1 MAGIVI
7 GAIVGSVVSE
17 AAGAVVADAV
27 LGMVIDSGI
36 TAAAADVLGASLA
49 TASFIGGATGL
60 VAGGVANLAVHSL
73 LGTNSP
79 SSAQSAL
86 SSAQA
91 QGILINSQSNVD
103 PIPVIYGRRRVGGT
117 RVFIEVSGQ
126 IGGYGNEYLHLVL
139 VLAEGPVTSI
149 DNVYL
154 DEVLSTD
161 AKFAGLL
168 TITKHLGTLGEGAD
182 AALTADVP
190 KWTSDCKLSNCAYLY
205 VKLKY
210 DRNAFSGLPTIT
222 ADVRGRTLYDPRI
235 ASGEVPVEQTRYSNN
250 PALVL
255 RDYLSNSLYGRG
267 IASSA
272 IDDASIAA
280 AANACDVRITAPSFS
295 DIFTVSTATNTSRLA
310 LTFAQ
315 PIPIDTGDGVKV
327 SSTATL
333 PSPLLAGTTYYAIKA
348 TDTSYQLATSVV
360 NAFTGTAIDL
370 TNMTSTGS
378 GQHTLAQVNYAA
390 YACDGTIDTNQTA
403 YDNVRALLTACR
415 GMLVF
420 SGGKYRLV
428 LDVATTATI
437 ASSFGFTESNI
448 TGSWVISQA
457 GKRAKYNRVTAGFY
471 NPAKKWQP
479 DLAMLESTALRATD
493 NGLILEAKIDLPFTA
508 NTYRAQNIGQL
519 TLNQSRYGLVVKF
532 SAFQEGLRCEVGDVV
547 PITHSTPGWNAK
559 LFRIMQIEIKDNDE
573 VYVVARE
580 YSASVYTQA
589 VLSPAAVI
597 AQSNL
602 PDPFSVPAVAGLT
615 LTSGTSELL
624 RLADGSVISRIRVG
638 WTAPTE
644 VYSQKG
650 QVEVQTQAT
659 TDLGWSPVDIVA
671 AELGTAWISPVQDSA
686 SYNVRIRA
694 INSIG
699 VRGAWSQG
707 AVQVVGKTAPPSD
720 VPWLRL
726 DGKRLTWGPVTDID
740 LAGYRVRWQP
750 GGSRSWSDALELH
763 TGLLAVSP
771 WDLVTIPYGAGQILI
786 KAVDTTGNESLNVT
800 AIACNLGDAPVENVF
815 ANYPLNSTPVLA
827 IDTSRM
833 WGNDAAQLWTN
844 STAVFL
850 LPQYQAIFWMGS
862 VTFTDSG
869 NLTIA
874 ASVSGYAWKLTWK
887 KNSDVAYV
895 PFPGRA
901 WADAGT
907 TYQFR
912 IDVDQSNQQGQIGTV
927 VAQIDVPD
935 KTIRLPDVVIAS
947 GGSRLSIGTGWRN
960 VVIVSLTLH
969 SDGGSAI
976 TARVV
981 DKSTSGPLIQCFN
994 ASGAATAGTVDA
1006 YVQGY

>member
-17 AAGAVVADAV
+17 AVGAVVADAV
-27 LGMVIDSGI
+27 LGMVIESGI

-60 VAGGVANLAVHSL
+60 VAGGVANLAVQSL
-73 LGTNSP
+73 IGSNSP

-117 RVFIEVSGQ
+117 RVFIEVSGSS
-126 IGGYGNEYLHLVL
+126 NEYLHLVL
-139 VLAEGPVTSI
+139 VLSEGPVTAI

-154 DEVLSTD
+154 DDVLSTD
-161 AKFAGLL
+161 AKFTGLL
-168 TITKHLGTLGEGAD
+168 TVTKHLGTPGEAAD

-190 KWTSDCKLSNCAYLY
+190 KWTSACKLSNCAYLY

-222 ADVRGRTLYDPRI
+222 ADVRGRTLFDPRD
-235 ASGEVPVEQTRYSNN
+235 GQTRYSNN

-255 RDYLSNSLYGRG
+255 RDYLSNTIYGRG

-272 IDDASIAA
+272 IDDTSIAA

-295 DIFTVSTATNTSRLA
+295 DIFTVSTTTEA

-327 SSTATL
+327 SSTATV
-333 PSPLLAGTTYYAIKA
+333 PSPLVAGTTYYAIKV
-348 TDTSYQLATSVV
+348 TDTSYQLATTLA
-360 NAFTGTAIDL
+360 NAYAGVAIDL
-370 TNMTSTGS
+370 TSAGS

-428 LDVATTATI
+428 LDVATTA
-437 ASSFGFTESNI
+437 SSFGFTESNI

-479 DLAMLESTALRATD
+479 DLAMVESTALRATD

-508 NTYRAQNIGQL
+508 NSYRAQNIGQL

-547 PITHSTPGWNAK
+547 PITHSTPGWSAK

-602 PDPFSVPAVAGLT
+602 PDPFSVPAVSGLT
-615 LTSGTSELL
+615 LASGTSELL

-644 VYSQKG
+644 VYAQKG
-650 QVEVQTQAT
+650 QVEVQSKAT

-671 AELGTAWISPVQDSA
+671 AELGVAWVSPVQDSA

-707 AVQVVGKTAPPSD
+707 TVQVVGKTAPPSD

-726 DGKRLTWGPVTDID
+726 DGERLTWGPVSDID

-815 ANYPLNSTPVLA
+815 ASYTLNTTPVVA
-827 IDTSRM
+827 PDSSRM
-833 WGNDAAQLWTN
+833 WSNDTAQLWTN
-844 STAVFL
+844 TTAVFL
-850 LPQYQAIFWMGS
+850 VPQYQAIFWTGS
-862 VTFTDSG
+862 VTFTESG
-869 NLTIA
+869 SLTIA
-874 ASVSGYAWKLTWK
+874 ATVSGYAWKITWK
-887 KNSDVAYV
+887 KSSDVAYV

-912 IDVDQSNQQGQIGTV
+912 IDVDQSNLQGLIGSV

-935 KTIRLPDVVIAS
+935 KTIRLPDVQIATS
-947 GGSRLSIGTGWRN
+947 GSRLSIGTGWRN

-969 SDGGSAI
+969 SDGGSAT

>member
-17 AAGAVVADAV
+17 AVGAVVADAV
-27 LGMVIDSGI
+27 LGMVIESGI

-60 VAGGVANLAVHSL
+60 VAGGVANLAVQSL
-73 LGTNSP
+73 IGSNSP

-117 RVFIEVSGQ
+117 RVFIEVSGSS
-126 IGGYGNEYLHLVL
+126 NEYLHLVL
-139 VLAEGPVTSI
+139 VLSEGPVTAI

-154 DEVLSTD
+154 DDVLSTD
-161 AKFAGLL
+161 AKFTGLL
-168 TITKHLGTLGEGAD
+168 TVTKHLGTPGEAAD

-190 KWTSDCKLSNCAYLY
+190 KWTSACKLSNCAYLY

-222 ADVRGRTLYDPRI
+222 ADVRGRTLYDPRD
-235 ASGEVPVEQTRYSNN
+235 GQTRYSNN
-250 PALVL
+250 PALVI
-255 RDYLSNSLYGRG
+255 RDYLSNAIYGRG

-272 IDDASIAA
+272 IDDTSIAA
-280 AANACDVRITAPSFS
+280 AANACDIRITAPSFS
-295 DIFTVSTATNTSRLA
+295 DIFTVSTTTEA

-327 SSTATL
+327 SSTATV
-333 PSPLLAGTTYYAIKA
+333 PSPLVAGTTYYAIKA
-348 TDTSYQLATSVV
+348 TDTSYQLATTLA
-360 NAFTGTAIDL
+360 NAYAGVAIDL
-370 TNMTSTGS
+370 TSAGS

-428 LDVATTATI
+428 LDVATTA
-437 ASSFGFTESNI
+437 SSFGFTESNI

-479 DLAMLESTALRATD
+479 DLAMVESTALRATD

-508 NTYRAQNIGQL
+508 NSYRAQNIGQL

-547 PITHSTPGWNAK
+547 PITHSTPGWSAK

-602 PDPFSVPAVAGLT
+602 PDPFSVPAVSGLT
-615 LTSGTSELL
+615 LASGTTELL
-624 RLADGSVISRIRVG
+624 RLSDGSVISRIRVG

-644 VYSQKG
+644 VYAQKG

-671 AELGTAWISPVQDSA
+671 AELGVAWVSPVQDGA

-707 AVQVVGKTAPPSD
+707 TVQVVGKTAPPSD

-726 DGKRLTWGPVTDID
+726 DGERLTWGPVSDID

-815 ANYPLNSTPVLA
+815 ASYTLNTTPVVA
-827 IDTSRM
+827 PDSSRM
-833 WGNDAAQLWTN
+833 WSNDTAQLWTN
-844 STAVFL
+844 TTAVFL
-850 LPQYQAIFWMGS
+850 VPQYQAISWTGS
-862 VTFTDSG
+862 VTFSESG
-869 NLTIA
+869 SLTIA
-874 ASVSGYAWKLTWK
+874 ATVSGYAWKITWK
-887 KNSDVAYV
+887 KSSDVAYV

-901 WADAGT
+901 WADVGT

-912 IDVDQSNQQGQIGTV
+912 IDVDQSNLQGLIGSV

-935 KTIRLPDVVIAS
+935 KTIRLPDVVITS

-969 SDGGSAI
+969 SDGGTAT

-1006 YVQGY
+1006 FVQGY

>member
-17 AAGAVVADAV
+17 AVGAVVADAV
-27 LGMVIDSGI
+27 LGMVIESGI

-60 VAGGVANLAVHSL
+60 VAGGVANLAVQSL
-73 LGTNSP
+73 IGSNSP

-117 RVFIEVSGQ
+117 RVFIEVSGSS
-126 IGGYGNEYLHLVL
+126 NEYLHLVL
-139 VLAEGPVTSI
+139 VLSEGPVTAI

-154 DEVLSTD
+154 DDVLSSD
-161 AKFAGLL
+161 AKFNGLV
-168 TITKHLGTLGEGAD
+168 TVTKHLGTPGEAAD

-190 KWTSDCKLSNCAYLY
+190 KWTSACKLSNCAYLY

-222 ADVRGRTLYDPRI
+222 ADVRGRTLFDPRD
-235 ASGEVPVEQTRYSNN
+235 GQTRYSNN

-255 RDYLSNSLYGRG
+255 RDYLSNTIYGRG

-272 IDDASIAA
+272 IDDTSIAA

-295 DIFTVSTATNTSRLA
+295 DIFTVSTTTNTSNLV
-310 LTFAQ
+310 LTFSQ

-333 PSPLLAGTTYYAIKA
+333 PSPLVAGMTYYAIKV
-348 TDTSYQLATSVV
+348 TDTSYQLAATLA
-360 NAFTGTAIDL
+360 NAYAGTAINL
-370 TNMTSTGS
+370 TSAGT

-428 LDVATTATI
+428 LDVATTA
-437 ASSFGFTESNI
+437 SSFGFTENNI

-479 DLAMLESTALRATD
+479 DLAMVESTALRATD

-508 NTYRAQNIGQL
+508 NSYRAQNIGQL

-547 PITHSTPGWNAK
+547 PITHSTPGWSAK
-559 LFRIMQIEIKDNDE
+559 LFRIIQIEIKDNDE

-602 PDPFSVPAVAGLT
+602 PDPFSVPAVSGLT
-615 LTSGTSELL
+615 LVSSTSELL
-624 RLADGSVISRIRVG
+624 RLSDGSVISRIRVG
-638 WTAPTE
+638 WTAPIE
-644 VYSQKG
+644 VYAQKG
-650 QVEVQTQAT
+650 QVEIQTQAT

-671 AELGTAWISPVQDSA
+671 AELGVAWVSPVQDGA

-707 AVQVVGKTAPPSD
+707 TVQVVGKTAPPSD

-726 DGKRLTWGPVTDID
+726 DGERLTWGPVSDID

-815 ANYPLNSTPVLA
+815 ASYTLNTTPVVA
-827 IDTSRM
+827 PDSSRM
-833 WGNDAAQLWTN
+833 WSNDTAQLWTN
-844 STAVFL
+844 TTAVFL
-850 LPQYQAIFWMGS
+850 VPQYQAIFWTGS
-862 VTFTDSG
+862 VTFTESG
-869 NLTIA
+869 SLTIA
-874 ASVSGYAWKLTWK
+874 ATVSGYAWKITWK
-887 KNSDVAYV
+887 KSSDVAYV

-912 IDVDQSNQQGQIGTV
+912 IDVDQSNLQGLIGSM

-935 KTIRLPDVVIAS
+935 KTIRLPDVVIATS
-947 GGSRLSIGTGWRN
+947 GTRLAIGTGWRN

-969 SDGGSAI
+969 SDGGAAT

-994 ASGAATAGTVDA
+994 AGGAATAGTVDA

>member
-17 AAGAVVADAV
+17 AVGAVVADAV
-27 LGMVIDSGI
+27 LGMVIESGI

-60 VAGGVANLAVHSL
+60 VAGGVANLAVQSL
-73 LGTNSP
+73 IGSNSP

-117 RVFIEVSGQ
+117 RVFIEVSGSS
-126 IGGYGNEYLHLVL
+126 NEYLHLVL
-139 VLAEGPVTSI
+139 VLSEGPVTAI

-154 DEVLSTD
+154 DDVLSTD
-161 AKFAGLL
+161 AKFTGLL
-168 TITKHLGTLGEGAD
+168 TVTKHLGTPGEAAD
-182 AALTADVP
+182 AALTAEVP
-190 KWTSDCKLSNCAYLY
+190 KWTSVCKLSNCAYLY

-222 ADVRGRTLYDPRI
+222 ADVRGRTLYDPRD
-235 ASGEVPVEQTRYSNN
+235 GQTRYSNN

-255 RDYLSNSLYGRG
+255 RDYLSNTIYGRG

-272 IDDASIAA
+272 IDDTSIAA

-295 DIFTVSTATNTSRLA
+295 DIFTVSTTTEA
-310 LTFAQ
+310 LTFSQ

-327 SSTATL
+327 SSTATV
-333 PSPLLAGTTYYAIKA
+333 PSPLVAGTTYYAIKA
-348 TDTSYQLATSVV
+348 TDTSYQLAATLANSYAGV
-360 NAFTGTAIDL
+360 AIDL
-370 TNMTSTGS
+370 TSAGS

-428 LDVATTATI
+428 LDVATTA
-437 ASSFGFTESNI
+437 SSFGFTESNI

-479 DLAMLESTALRATD
+479 DLAMVESTALRATD

-508 NTYRAQNIGQL
+508 NSYRAQNIGQL

-547 PITHSTPGWNAK
+547 PITHSTPGWSAK
-559 LFRIMQIEIKDNDE
+559 LFRIMLIEIKDNDE

-602 PDPFSVPAVAGLT
+602 PDPFSVPAVSGLT
-615 LTSGTSELL
+615 LASGTSELL

-644 VYSQKG
+644 VYAQKG
-650 QVEVQTQAT
+650 QVEIQSKAT

-671 AELGTAWISPVQDSA
+671 AELGVAWVSPVQDGA

-707 AVQVVGKTAPPSD
+707 TVQVVGKTAPPSD

-726 DGKRLTWGPVTDID
+726 DGERLTWGPVTDID

-750 GGSRSWSDALELH
+750 G
-763 TGLLAVSP
+763 AVVP
-771 WDLVTIPYGAGQILI
+771 GQMRW
-786 KAVDTTGNESLNVT
+786 
-800 AIACNLGDAPVENVF
+800 
-815 ANYPLNSTPVLA
+815 NYTPVFCQYRLG
-827 IDTSRM
+827 IWSP
-833 WGNDAAQLWTN
+833 
-844 STAVFL
+844 FL
-850 LPQYQAIFWMGS
+850 
-862 VTFTDSG
+862 
-869 NLTIA
+869 
-874 ASVSGYAWKLTWK
+874 
-887 KNSDVAYV
+887 
-895 PFPGRA
+895 
-901 WADAGT
+901 
-907 TYQFR
+907 
-912 IDVDQSNQQGQIGTV
+912 
-927 VAQIDVPD
+927 
-935 KTIRLPDVVIAS
+935 
-947 GGSRLSIGTGWRN
+947 TGPVR
-960 VVIVSLTLH
+960 
-969 SDGGSAI
+969 
-976 TARVV
+976 
-981 DKSTSGPLIQCFN
+981 F
-994 ASGAATAGTVDA
+994 
-1006 YVQGY
+1006 

>member
-17 AAGAVVADAV
+17 AVGAVVADAV
-27 LGMVIDSGI
+27 LGMVIESGI

-60 VAGGVANLAVHSL
+60 VAGGVANLAVQSL
-73 LGTNSP
+73 IGSNSP

-117 RVFIEVSGQ
+117 RVFIEVSGSS
-126 IGGYGNEYLHLVL
+126 NEYLHLVL
-139 VLAEGPVTSI
+139 VLSEGPVTAI

-154 DEVLSTD
+154 DDVLSSD
-161 AKFAGLL
+161 AKFNGLV
-168 TITKHLGTLGEGAD
+168 TVAKHLGTPGEAAD

-190 KWTSDCKLSNCAYLY
+190 KWTSACKLSNCAYLY

-222 ADVRGRTLYDPRI
+222 ADVRGRTLFDPRD
-235 ASGEVPVEQTRYSNN
+235 GQTRYSNN

-255 RDYLSNSLYGRG
+255 RDYLSNTIYGRG

-272 IDDASIAA
+272 IDDTSIAA

-295 DIFTVSTATNTSRLA
+295 DIFTVSTTTEA
-310 LTFAQ
+310 LTFSQ

-327 SSTATL
+327 SSTTTV
-333 PSPLLAGTTYYAIKA
+333 PSPLVAGTTYYAIKV
-348 TDTSYQLATSVV
+348 TDTSYQLATTVA
-360 NAFTGTAIDL
+360 NAFAGTAIDL
-370 TNMTSTGS
+370 TSAGS

-428 LDVATTATI
+428 LDVATTA
-437 ASSFGFTESNI
+437 SSFGFTESNI

-479 DLAMLESTALRATD
+479 DLAMVESTALRATD

-508 NTYRAQNIGQL
+508 NSYRAQNIGHL

-547 PITHSTPGWNAK
+547 PITHSTPGWSAK

-602 PDPFSVPAVAGLT
+602 PDPFSVPAVSGLT

-644 VYSQKG
+644 VYAQKG
-650 QVEVQTQAT
+650 QVEVQSKAT

-671 AELGTAWISPVQDSA
+671 AELGVAWVSPVQDSA

-707 AVQVVGKTAPPSD
+707 TVQVVGKTAPPSD

-726 DGKRLTWGPVTDID
+726 DGERLTWGPVTDID

-763 TGLLAVSP
+763 TGLLSVSP

-815 ANYPLNSTPVLA
+815 ASYTLNTTPVVA
-827 IDTSRM
+827 PDSSRM
-833 WGNDAAQLWTN
+833 WSNDTAQLWTN
-844 STAVFL
+844 TTAVFL
-850 LPQYQAIFWMGS
+850 VPQYQAISWTGS
-862 VTFTDSG
+862 VTFTESG
-869 NLTIA
+869 SLTIA
-874 ASVSGYAWKLTWK
+874 ATISGYAWKITWK
-887 KNSDVAYV
+887 KTTDVAYV

-912 IDVDQSNQQGQIGTV
+912 IDVDQSNLQGLIGSV

-947 GGSRLSIGTGWRN
+947 GGTRLAIGTGWRN

-969 SDGGSAI
+969 SDGGSAT

>member
-17 AAGAVVADAV
+17 AVGAVVADAV
-27 LGMVIDSGI
+27 LGMVIESGI

-60 VAGGVANLAVHSL
+60 VAGGVANLAVQSFI
-73 LGTNSP
+73 GSNSP

-117 RVFIEVSGQ
+117 RVFIEVSGSS
-126 IGGYGNEYLHLVL
+126 NEYLHLVL
-139 VLAEGPVTSI
+139 VLSEGPVTAI

-154 DEVLSTD
+154 DDVLSTD
-161 AKFAGLL
+161 AKFTGLL
-168 TITKHLGTLGEGAD
+168 TVTKHLGTPGEAAD

-190 KWTSDCKLSNCAYLY
+190 KWTSACKLSNCAYLY

-222 ADVRGRTLYDPRI
+222 ADVRGRTLYDPRD
-235 ASGEVPVEQTRYSNN
+235 GQTRYSNN
-250 PALVL
+250 PALVI
-255 RDYLSNSLYGRG
+255 RDYLSNAIYGRG

-272 IDDASIAA
+272 IDDTSIAA
-280 AANACDVRITAPSFS
+280 AANACDIRITAPSFS
-295 DIFTVSTATNTSRLA
+295 DIFTVSTTTEA
-310 LTFAQ
+310 LTFSQ
-315 PIPIDTGDGVKV
+315 PIPIDTGDGIKV
-327 SSTATL
+327 SSTITV
-333 PSPLLAGTTYYAIKA
+333 PSPLVAGTTYYAIKV
-348 TDTSYQLATSVV
+348 TDTSYQLATSMA
-360 NAFTGTAIDL
+360 NAVAGTAIDL
-370 TNMTSTGS
+370 TSAGS

-428 LDVATTATI
+428 LDVATTA
-437 ASSFGFTESNI
+437 SSFGFTESNI

-479 DLAMLESTALRATD
+479 DLAMVESTALRATD

-508 NTYRAQNIGQL
+508 NSYRAQNIGQL

-547 PITHSTPGWNAK
+547 PITHSTPGWSAK

-602 PDPFSVPAVAGLT
+602 PDPFSVPAVSGLT

-644 VYSQKG
+644 VYAQKG
-650 QVEVQTQAT
+650 QVEVQSKAT

-671 AELGTAWISPVQDSA
+671 AELGVAWVSPVQDSA
-686 SYNVRIRA
+686 SYNVRVRA

-707 AVQVVGKTAPPSD
+707 TVQVVGKTAPPSD

-726 DGKRLTWGPVTDID
+726 DGERLTWGPVTDID

-815 ANYPLNSTPVLA
+815 ASYTLNTTPVVA
-827 IDTSRM
+827 PDSSRM
-833 WGNDAAQLWTN
+833 WSNDTAQLWTN
-844 STAVFL
+844 TTAVFL
-850 LPQYQAIFWMGS
+850 VPQYQAIFWTGS
-862 VTFTDSG
+862 VTFTESG
-869 NLTIA
+869 SLTIA
-874 ASVSGYAWKLTWK
+874 ATVSGYAWKITWK
-887 KNSDVAYV
+887 KSSDVAYV

-912 IDVDQSNQQGQIGTV
+912 IDVDQSNLQGLIGSV

-935 KTIRLPDVVIAS
+935 KTIRLPDVQIATS
-947 GGSRLSIGTGWRN
+947 GSRLSIGTGWRN

-969 SDGGSAI
+969 SDGGSAT

>member
-17 AAGAVVADAV
+17 AVGAVVADAV
-27 LGMVIDSGI
+27 LGMVIESGI

-60 VAGGVANLAVHSL
+60 VAGGVANLAVQSL
-73 LGTNSP
+73 IGSNSP

-117 RVFIEVSGQ
+117 RVFIEVSGSS
-126 IGGYGNEYLHLVL
+126 NEYLHLVL
-139 VLAEGPVTSI
+139 VLSEGPVTAI

-154 DEVLSTD
+154 DDVLSTD
-161 AKFAGLL
+161 AKFTGLL
-168 TITKHLGTLGEGAD
+168 NVTKHLGTPGEAAD

-222 ADVRGRTLYDPRI
+222 ADVRGRTLYDPRD
-235 ASGEVPVEQTRYSNN
+235 GQTRYSNN
-250 PALVL
+250 PALVI
-255 RDYLSNSLYGRG
+255 RDYLSNTIYGRG
-267 IASSA
+267 IATSA
-272 IDDASIAA
+272 IDDTSISA

-295 DIFTVSTATNTSRLA
+295 DIFTVSTTTEA
-310 LTFAQ
+310 LTFSQ

-327 SSTATL
+327 SSTATV
-333 PSPLLAGTTYYAIKA
+333 PSPLVAGTTYYAIKV
-348 TDTSYQLATSVV
+348 TDTSYQLATTMA
-360 NAFTGTAIDL
+360 NAFAGTAIDL
-370 TNMTSTGS
+370 TSAGS

-428 LDVATTATI
+428 LDVATTA
-437 ASSFGFTESNI
+437 SSFGFTESNI

-479 DLAMLESTALRATD
+479 DLAMIESTALRATD

-508 NTYRAQNIGQL
+508 NSYRAQNIGQL

-547 PITHSTPGWNAK
+547 PITHTTPGWSAK

-573 VYVVARE
+573 VYVVAHE

-602 PDPFSVPAVAGLT
+602 PDPFSVPAVSGLT
-615 LTSGTSELL
+615 LASGTTELL
-624 RLADGSVISRIRVG
+624 RLSDGSVISRIRVG

-644 VYSQKG
+644 VYAQKG

-671 AELGTAWISPVQDSA
+671 AELGVAWVSPVQDGA

-707 AVQVVGKTAPPSD
+707 TVQVVGKTAPPSD

-726 DGKRLTWGPVTDID
+726 DGERLTWGPVTDID

-815 ANYPLNSTPVLA
+815 ASYTLNTTPVVA
-827 IDTSRM
+827 PDSSRM
-833 WGNDAAQLWTN
+833 WSNDTAQLWTN
-844 STAVFL
+844 TTAVFL
-850 LPQYQAIFWMGS
+850 VPQYLAIFWTGS
-862 VTFTDSG
+862 VTFTESG
-869 NLTIA
+869 SLTIA
-874 ASVSGYAWKLTWK
+874 ATVSGYAWKITWK
-887 KNSDVAYV
+887 KSSDVAYV

-912 IDVDQSNQQGQIGTV
+912 IDVDQSNLQGLIGSV

-935 KTIRLPDVVIAS
+935 KTIRLPDVQIATS
-947 GGSRLSIGTGWRN
+947 GSRLSIGTGWRN

-969 SDGGSAI
+969 SDGGSAT

>member
-17 AAGAVVADAV
+17 AVGAVVADAV
-27 LGMVIDSGI
+27 LGMVIESGI

-60 VAGGVANLAVHSL
+60 VAGGVANLAVQSL
-73 LGTNSP
+73 IGSNSP

-117 RVFIEVSGQ
+117 RVFIEVSGSS
-126 IGGYGNEYLHLVL
+126 NEYLHLVL
-139 VLAEGPVTSI
+139 VLSEGPVTAI

-154 DEVLSTD
+154 DDVLSTD
-161 AKFAGLL
+161 AKFTGLL
-168 TITKHLGTLGEGAD
+168 TVTKHLGTPGEAAD

-190 KWTSDCKLSNCAYLY
+190 KWTSACKLSNCAYLY

-222 ADVRGRTLYDPRI
+222 ADVRGRTLYDPRD
-235 ASGEVPVEQTRYSNN
+235 GQTRYSNN
-250 PALVL
+250 PALVI
-255 RDYLSNSLYGRG
+255 RDYLSNAIYGRG

-272 IDDASIAA
+272 IDDTSIAA
-280 AANACDVRITAPSFS
+280 AANACDIRITAPIFS
-295 DIFTVSTATNTSRLA
+295 DIFTVSTTTEA

-327 SSTATL
+327 SSTATV
-333 PSPLLAGTTYYAIKA
+333 PSPLVAGTTYYAIKV
-348 TDTSYQLATSVV
+348 TDTSYQLATTMANSF
-360 NAFTGTAIDL
+360 AGTAIDL
-370 TNMTSTGS
+370 TSAGS

-428 LDVATTATI
+428 LDVATTA
-437 ASSFGFTESNI
+437 SSFGFTESNI

-479 DLAMLESTALRATD
+479 DLAMVESTALRATD

-508 NTYRAQNIGQL
+508 NSYRAQNIGQL

-547 PITHSTPGWNAK
+547 PITHSTPGWSAK

-602 PDPFSVPAVAGLT
+602 PDPFSVPAVSGLT

-644 VYSQKG
+644 VYAQKG
-650 QVEVQTQAT
+650 QVEVQSKAT

-671 AELGTAWISPVQDSA
+671 AELGVAWVSPVQDSA

-707 AVQVVGKTAPPSD
+707 TVQVVGKTAPPSD

-726 DGKRLTWGPVTDID
+726 DGERLTWGPVTDID

-815 ANYPLNSTPVLA
+815 ASYTLNTTSVVAP
-827 IDTSRM
+827 DSSRM
-833 WGNDAAQLWTN
+833 WSNDTAQLWTN
-844 STAVFL
+844 TTAVFL
-850 LPQYQAIFWMGS
+850 VPQYLAIFWTGS
-862 VTFTDSG
+862 VTFTESG
-869 NLTIA
+869 SLTIA
-874 ASVSGYAWKLTWK
+874 ATVSGYAWKITWK
-887 KNSDVAYV
+887 KSSDVAYV

-912 IDVDQSNQQGQIGTV
+912 IDVDQSNLQGLIGSV

-969 SDGGSAI
+969 SDGGSAT

-981 DKSTSGPLIQCFN
+981 DKSITGPLIQCFN

>member
-17 AAGAVVADAV
+17 AVGIVVADAV
-27 LGMVIDSGI
+27 LGMVIESGI

-60 VAGGVANLAVHSL
+60 VAGGVANLAVQSL
-73 LGTNSP
+73 IGSNSP

-139 VLAEGPVTSI
+139 VLSEGPVTAI

-154 DEVLSTD
+154 DDVLSTD
-161 AKFAGLL
+161 AKFTGLL
-168 TITKHLGTLGEGAD
+168 TVTKHLGTPGEAAD

-222 ADVRGRTLYDPRI
+222 ADVRGRTLYDPRD
-235 ASGEVPVEQTRYSNN
+235 GQTRYSNN
-250 PALVL
+250 PALVI
-255 RDYLSNSLYGRG
+255 RDYLSNAIYGRG

-272 IDDASIAA
+272 IDDTSISA
-280 AANACDVRITAPSFS
+280 AANACDIRITAPSFS
-295 DIFTVSTATNTSRLA
+295 DIFTVSTTTEA
-310 LTFAQ
+310 LTFSQ

-327 SSTATL
+327 SSTATV
-333 PSPLLAGTTYYAIKA
+333 PSPLVAGTTYYAIKV
-348 TDTSYQLATSVV
+348 TDTSYQLATTMA
-360 NAFTGTAIDL
+360 NAFAGTAIDL
-370 TNMTSTGS
+370 TSAGA

-428 LDVATTATI
+428 LDVATTA
-437 ASSFGFTESNI
+437 SGFGFTESNI

-479 DLAMLESTALRATD
+479 DLAMVESTALRATD

-508 NTYRAQNIGQL
+508 NSYRAQNIGQL

-547 PITHSTPGWNAK
+547 PITHSTPGWSAK

-602 PDPFSVPAVAGLT
+602 PDPFSVPAVSGLT
-615 LTSGTSELL
+615 LASGTSELL

-644 VYSQKG
+644 VYAQKG

-671 AELGTAWISPVQDSA
+671 AELGVAWVSPVQDGA

-707 AVQVVGKTAPPSD
+707 TVQVVGKTAPPSD

-726 DGKRLTWGPVTDID
+726 DGERLTWGPVSDID

-786 KAVDTTGNESLNVT
+786 KAVDTTGNESLNVR
-800 AIACNLGDAPVENVF
+800 ALACNLGDAPVENVF
-815 ANYPLNSTPVLA
+815 ASYTLNTTPVVA
-827 IDTSRM
+827 PDSSRM
-833 WGNDAAQLWTN
+833 WSNDTAQLWTN
-844 STAVFL
+844 TTAVFL
-850 LPQYQAIFWMGS
+850 VPQYQAIFWAGS
-862 VTFTDSG
+862 VTFTESG
-869 NLTIA
+869 SLTIA
-874 ASVSGYAWKLTWK
+874 ATVSGYAWKITWK
-887 KNSDVAYV
+887 KSSDVAYV

-912 IDVDQSNQQGQIGTV
+912 IDVDQSNLQGLIGSV

-947 GGSRLSIGTGWRN
+947 GGSRLSIGTGWRS

-969 SDGGSAI
+969 SDGGTAT

>member
-17 AAGAVVADAV
+17 AVGIVVADAV
-27 LGMVIDSGI
+27 LGMVIESGI
-36 TAAAADVLGASLA
+36 TAVAADVLGASLA

-60 VAGGVANLAVHSL
+60 VAGGVANLAVQSL
-73 LGTNSP
+73 IGSNSP

-117 RVFIEVSGQ
+117 RVFIEVSGSS
-126 IGGYGNEYLHLVL
+126 NEYLHLVL
-139 VLAEGPVTSI
+139 VLSEGPVTAI

-154 DEVLSTD
+154 DDVLSTD
-161 AKFAGLL
+161 AKFTGLL
-168 TITKHLGTLGEGAD
+168 TVTKHLGTPGEAAD

-190 KWTSDCKLSNCAYLY
+190 KWTSACKLSNCAYLY

-222 ADVRGRTLYDPRI
+222 ADVRGRTLYDPRD
-235 ASGEVPVEQTRYSNN
+235 GQTRYSNN
-250 PALVL
+250 PALVI
-255 RDYLSNSLYGRG
+255 RDYLSNAIYGRG

-272 IDDASIAA
+272 IDDTSIAA
-280 AANACDVRITAPSFS
+280 AANACDIRITAPSFS
-295 DIFTVSTATNTSRLA
+295 DIFTVSTTTEA

-327 SSTATL
+327 SSTATV
-333 PSPLLAGTTYYAIKA
+333 PSPLVAGTTYYAIKA
-348 TDTSYQLATSVV
+348 TDTSYQLATTLA
-360 NAFTGTAIDL
+360 NAYAGVAIDL
-370 TNMTSTGS
+370 TSAGS

-428 LDVATTATI
+428 LDVATTA
-437 ASSFGFTESNI
+437 SSFGFTESNI

-479 DLAMLESTALRATD
+479 DLAMVESTALRATD

-508 NTYRAQNIGQL
+508 NSYRAQNIGQL

-547 PITHSTPGWNAK
+547 PITHTTPGWSAK

-602 PDPFSVPAVAGLT
+602 PDPFSVPAVSGLT
-615 LTSGTSELL
+615 LASGTTELL
-624 RLADGSVISRIRVG
+624 RLSDGSVISRIRVG

-644 VYSQKG
+644 VYAQKG

-671 AELGTAWISPVQDSA
+671 AELGVAWVSPVQDGA

-707 AVQVVGKTAPPSD
+707 TVQVVGKTAPPSD

-726 DGKRLTWGPVTDID
+726 DGERLTWGPVSDID

-786 KAVDTTGNESLNVT
+786 KAFDTTGNESLNVT

-815 ANYPLNSTPVLA
+815 ASYTLNTTPVLA
-827 IDTSRM
+827 PDSSRM
-833 WGNDAAQLWTN
+833 WSNDSAQLWTN
-844 STAVFL
+844 TTAVFL
-850 LPQYQAIFWMGS
+850 VPQYQAIFWTGS
-862 VTFTDSG
+862 VTFTESG
-869 NLTIA
+869 SLTIA
-874 ASVSGYAWKLTWK
+874 ATVSGYAWKITWK
-887 KNSDVAYV
+887 KSSDVAYV

-912 IDVDQSNQQGQIGTV
+912 IDVDQSNLQGLIGSV

-935 KTIRLPDVVIAS
+935 KTIRLPDVVITS

-969 SDGGSAI
+969 SDGGSAT

>member
-17 AAGAVVADAV
+17 AVGIVVADAV
-27 LGMVIDSGI
+27 LGMVIESGI
-36 TAAAADVLGASLA
+36 TAVAADVLGASLA

-60 VAGGVANLAVHSL
+60 VAGGVANLAVQSL
-73 LGTNSP
+73 IGSNSP

-117 RVFIEVSGQ
+117 RVFIEVSGSS
-126 IGGYGNEYLHLVL
+126 NEYLHLVL
-139 VLAEGPVTSI
+139 VLSEGPVTAI

-154 DEVLSTD
+154 DDVFSTD
-161 AKFAGLL
+161 AKFTGLL
-168 TITKHLGTLGEGAD
+168 TVTKHLGTPGEAAD

-190 KWTSDCKLSNCAYLY
+190 KWTSACKLSNCAYLY

-222 ADVRGRTLYDPRI
+222 ADVRGRTLYDPRD
-235 ASGEVPVEQTRYSNN
+235 GQTRYSNN
-250 PALVL
+250 PALVI
-255 RDYLSNSLYGRG
+255 RDYLSNAIYGRG

-272 IDDASIAA
+272 IDDTSIAA
-280 AANACDVRITAPSFS
+280 AANACDIRITAPSFS
-295 DIFTVSTATNTSRLA
+295 DIFTVSTTTEA

-327 SSTATL
+327 SSTATV
-333 PSPLLAGTTYYAIKA
+333 PSPLVAGTTYYAIKA
-348 TDTSYQLATSVV
+348 TDTSYQLATTLA
-360 NAFTGTAIDL
+360 NAYAGVAIDL
-370 TNMTSTGS
+370 TSAGS

-428 LDVATTATI
+428 LDVATTA
-437 ASSFGFTESNI
+437 SSFGFTESNI

-479 DLAMLESTALRATD
+479 DLAMVESTALRATD

-508 NTYRAQNIGQL
+508 NSYRAQNIGQL

-547 PITHSTPGWNAK
+547 PITHTTPGWSAK

-602 PDPFSVPAVAGLT
+602 PDPFSVPAVSGLT
-615 LTSGTSELL
+615 LASGTSELL

-644 VYSQKG
+644 VYAQKG

-671 AELGTAWISPVQDSA
+671 AELGVAWVSPVQDGA
-686 SYNVRIRA
+686 NYNVRIRA

-707 AVQVVGKTAPPSD
+707 TVQVVGKTAPPSD

-726 DGKRLTWGPVTDID
+726 DGERLTWGPVSDID

-815 ANYPLNSTPVLA
+815 ASYTLNTTPVVA
-827 IDTSRM
+827 PDSSRM
-833 WGNDAAQLWTN
+833 WSNDAAQLWTN
-844 STAVFL
+844 TTAVFL
-850 LPQYQAIFWMGS
+850 VPQYQAIFWTGS
-862 VTFTDSG
+862 VTFTESG
-869 NLTIA
+869 SLTIA
-874 ASVSGYAWKLTWK
+874 ATVSGYAWKITWK
-887 KNSDVAYV
+887 KSSDVAYV

-912 IDVDQSNQQGQIGTV
+912 IDVDQSNLQGLIGSV

-935 KTIRLPDVVIAS
+935 KTIRLPDVEITS

-969 SDGGSAI
+969 SDGGSAT

>member
-17 AAGAVVADAV
+17 AVGAVVADAV
-27 LGMVIDSGI
+27 LGMVIESGI

-60 VAGGVANLAVHSL
+60 VAGGVANLAVQSL
-73 LGTNSP
+73 IGSNSP

-117 RVFIEVSGQ
+117 RVFIEVSGSS
-126 IGGYGNEYLHLVL
+126 NEYLHLVL
-139 VLAEGPVTSI
+139 VLSEGPVTAI

-154 DEVLSTD
+154 DDVLSTD
-161 AKFAGLL
+161 AKFSGLL
-168 TITKHLGTLGEGAD
+168 TVTKHLGTPGEAAD

-190 KWTSDCKLSNCAYLY
+190 KWTSACKLSNCAYLY

-222 ADVRGRTLYDPRI
+222 ADVRGRTLYDPRD
-235 ASGEVPVEQTRYSNN
+235 GQTRYSNN

-255 RDYLSNSLYGRG
+255 RDYLSNAIYGRG

-272 IDDASIAA
+272 IDDTSIAA
-280 AANACDVRITAPSFS
+280 AANACDIRITAPSFS
-295 DIFTVSTATNTSRLA
+295 DIFTVSTTTEA

-327 SSTATL
+327 SSTATV
-333 PSPLLAGTTYYAIKA
+333 PTPLVAGTTYYAIKV
-348 TDTSYQLATSVV
+348 TDTSYQLATTMA
-360 NAFTGTAIDL
+360 NAFAGTAIDL
-370 TNMTSTGS
+370 TSAGS

-428 LDVATTATI
+428 LDVATTA
-437 ASSFGFTESNI
+437 SSFGFTESNI

-479 DLAMLESTALRATD
+479 DLAMVESTALRATD

-508 NTYRAQNIGQL
+508 NSYRAQNIGQL

-547 PITHSTPGWNAK
+547 PITHSTPGWSAK

-602 PDPFSVPAVAGLT
+602 PDPFSVPAMSGLT
-615 LTSGTSELL
+615 LASGTSELL
-624 RLADGSVISRIRVG
+624 RLADGSVISRICVG

-644 VYSQKG
+644 VYAQKG
-650 QVEVQTQAT
+650 QVEIQTQAT

-671 AELGTAWISPVQDSA
+671 AELGVAWVSPVQDGA

-707 AVQVVGKTAPPSD
+707 TVQVVGKTAPPSD

-726 DGKRLTWGPVTDID
+726 DGERLTWGPVTDID

-815 ANYPLNSTPVLA
+815 ASYTLNTTPVVA
-827 IDTSRM
+827 PDSSRM
-833 WGNDAAQLWTN
+833 WSNDTAQLWTN
-844 STAVFL
+844 TTAVFL
-850 LPQYQAIFWMGS
+850 VPQYQAIFWTGS
-862 VTFTDSG
+862 VTFTESG
-869 NLTIA
+869 SLTIA
-874 ASVSGYAWKLTWK
+874 ATVSGYAWKITWK
-887 KNSDVAYV
+887 KSSDVAYV

-912 IDVDQSNQQGQIGTV
+912 IDVDQSNLQGLIGSV

-935 KTIRLPDVVIAS
+935 KTIRLPDVQIATS
-947 GGSRLSIGTGWRN
+947 GSRLSIGTGWRN

-969 SDGGSAI
+969 SDGGSAT

>member
-17 AAGAVVADAV
+17 AVGAVVADAV
-27 LGMVIDSGI
+27 LGMVIESGI

-60 VAGGVANLAVHSL
+60 VAGGVANLAVQSL
-73 LGTNSP
+73 IGSNSP

-117 RVFIEVSGQ
+117 RVFIEVSGSS
-126 IGGYGNEYLHLVL
+126 NEYLHLVL
-139 VLAEGPVTSI
+139 VLSEGAVTAI

-154 DEVLSTD
+154 DDVLSTD
-161 AKFAGLL
+161 AKFTGLL
-168 TITKHLGTLGEGAD
+168 TVTKHLGTPGEAAD

-222 ADVRGRTLYDPRI
+222 ADVRGRSLYDPRD
-235 ASGEVPVEQTRYSNN
+235 GQTRYSNN

-255 RDYLSNSLYGRG
+255 RDYLSNAIYGRG

-272 IDDASIAA
+272 IDDTSISA

-295 DIFTVSTATNTSRLA
+295 DIFTVSTATEA
-310 LTFAQ
+310 LTFSQ

-327 SSTATL
+327 SSTATV
-333 PSPLLAGTTYYAIKA
+333 PSPLVAGTTYYAIKA
-348 TDTSYQLATSVV
+348 TDTSYQLATTMA
-360 NAFTGTAIDL
+360 NAVAGTAIDL
-370 TNMTSTGS
+370 TSAGS
-378 GQHTLAQVNYAA
+378 GQHTLAQANYAA

-428 LDVATTATI
+428 LDVATTA
-437 ASSFGFTESNI
+437 SSFGFTESNI

-479 DLAMLESTALRATD
+479 DLAMVESTALRATD

-508 NTYRAQNIGQL
+508 NSYRAQNIGQL

-547 PITHSTPGWNAK
+547 PITHSTPGWSAK

-602 PDPFSVPAVAGLT
+602 PDPFSVPAVLGLT
-615 LTSGTSELL
+615 LASGTSELL

-644 VYSQKG
+644 VYAQKG

-671 AELGTAWISPVQDSA
+671 AELGVAWVSPVQDGA

-707 AVQVVGKTAPPSD
+707 TVQVVGKTAPPSD

-726 DGKRLTWGPVTDID
+726 DGERLTWGPVSDID

-750 GGSRSWSDALELH
+750 GSSRSWSDALELH

-815 ANYPLNSTPVLA
+815 ASHTLNTTPVVA
-827 IDTSRM
+827 PDSSRM
-833 WGNDAAQLWTN
+833 WSNDTAQLWTN
-844 STAVFL
+844 TTAVFL
-850 LPQYQAIFWMGS
+850 VPQYQAIFWTGS
-862 VTFTDSG
+862 VTFTESG
-869 NLTIA
+869 SLTIA
-874 ASVSGYAWKLTWK
+874 ATVSGYAWKITWK
-887 KNSDVAYV
+887 KSSDVAYV

-907 TYQFR
+907 TYQLR
-912 IDVDQSNQQGQIGTV
+912 IDVDQSNLQGLIGSV

-935 KTIRLPDVVIAS
+935 KTIRLPDVVITS

-969 SDGGSAI
+969 SDGGSAT

>member
-17 AAGAVVADAV
+17 AVGAVVADAV
-27 LGMVIDSGI
+27 LGIVIESGI

-60 VAGGVANLAVHSL
+60 VAVGVANLAVQSL
-73 LGTNSP
+73 IGSNSP

-117 RVFIEVSGQ
+117 RVFIEVSGSS
-126 IGGYGNEYLHLVL
+126 NEYLHLVL
-139 VLAEGPVTSI
+139 VLSEGPVTAI

-154 DEVLSTD
+154 DDVLSSD
-161 AKFAGLL
+161 AKFNGLV
-168 TITKHLGTLGEGAD
+168 TVTKHLGTPGEAAD

-190 KWTSDCKLSNCAYLY
+190 KWTSACKLSNCAYLY

-222 ADVRGRTLYDPRI
+222 ADVRGRTLFDPRD
-235 ASGEVPVEQTRYSNN
+235 GQTRYSNN

-255 RDYLSNSLYGRG
+255 RDYLSNTIYGRG

-272 IDDASIAA
+272 IDDTSIAA

-295 DIFTVSTATNTSRLA
+295 DIFTVSTTTEV
-310 LTFAQ
+310 LTFSQ

-333 PSPLLAGTTYYAIKA
+333 PSPLVAGTTYYAIKV
-348 TDTSYQLATSVV
+348 TDTSYQLATTLT
-360 NAFTGTAIDL
+360 NAFAGVAIDL
-370 TNMTSTGS
+370 TSAGS
-378 GQHTLAQVNYAA
+378 GQHTLTQVNYAA

-428 LDVATTATI
+428 LDVATTA
-437 ASSFGFTESNI
+437 SSFGFTESNI

-479 DLAMLESTALRATD
+479 DLAMVESTALRATD

-508 NTYRAQNIGQL
+508 NSYRAQNIGQL

-547 PITHSTPGWNAK
+547 PITHSTPGWSAK

-580 YSASVYTQA
+580 YSVSVYTQA

-602 PDPFSVPAVAGLT
+602 PDPFSVPAVSGLT
-615 LTSGTSELL
+615 LASGTSELL

-644 VYSQKG
+644 VYAQKG
-650 QVEVQTQAT
+650 QVEIQSKAT

-671 AELGTAWISPVQDSA
+671 AELGVAWVSPVQDGA

-707 AVQVVGKTAPPSD
+707 TVQVVGKTAPPSD

-726 DGKRLTWGPVTDID
+726 DGERLTWGPVTDID

-763 TGLLAVSP
+763 TGLLSVSP

-815 ANYPLNSTPVLA
+815 ASYTLNTTPVVA
-827 IDTSRM
+827 PDSSRM
-833 WGNDAAQLWTN
+833 WSNDTAQLWTN
-844 STAVFL
+844 TTAVFL
-850 LPQYQAIFWMGS
+850 VPQYQAISWTGS
-862 VTFTDSG
+862 VTFTESG
-869 NLTIA
+869 SLTIA
-874 ASVSGYAWKLTWK
+874 ATISGYAWKITWK
-887 KNSDVAYV
+887 KTTDVAYV

-912 IDVDQSNQQGQIGTV
+912 IDVDQSNLQGLIGSV

-947 GGSRLSIGTGWRN
+947 GGTRLAIGTGWRN

-969 SDGGSAI
+969 SDGGSAT

>member
-17 AAGAVVADAV
+17 AVGIVVADAV
-27 LGMVIDSGI
+27 LGMVIESGI
-36 TAAAADVLGASLA
+36 TAVAADVLGASLA

-60 VAGGVANLAVHSL
+60 VAGGVANLAVQSL
-73 LGTNSP
+73 IGSNSP

-117 RVFIEVSGQ
+117 RVFIEVSGSS
-126 IGGYGNEYLHLVL
+126 NEYLHLVL
-139 VLAEGPVTSI
+139 VLSEGPVTAI

-154 DEVLSTD
+154 DDVLSSE
-161 AKFAGLL
+161 AKFTGLL
-168 TITKHLGTLGEGAD
+168 TVTKHLGTPGEAAD

-190 KWTSDCKLSNCAYLY
+190 KWTSACKLSNCAYLY

-222 ADVRGRTLYDPRI
+222 ADVRGRTLYDPRN
-235 ASGEVPVEQTRYSNN
+235 GQTRYSNN

-255 RDYLSNSLYGRG
+255 RDYLSNTIYGRG
-267 IASSA
+267 IAISA
-272 IDDASIAA
+272 IDDTSIAA

-295 DIFTVSTATNTSRLA
+295 DIFTVSTTTEA
-310 LTFAQ
+310 LTFSQ

-327 SSTATL
+327 SSTATV
-333 PSPLLAGTTYYAIKA
+333 PSPLVSGTTYYAIKA
-348 TDTSYQLATSVV
+348 TDTSYQLATTLA
-360 NAFTGTAIDL
+360 NAYAGVAIDL
-370 TNMTSTGS
+370 TSAGS

-428 LDVATTATI
+428 LDVATTA
-437 ASSFGFTESNI
+437 SSFGFTESNI

-479 DLAMLESTALRATD
+479 DLAMIESTALRATD

-508 NTYRAQNIGQL
+508 NSYRAQNIGQL

-547 PITHSTPGWNAK
+547 PITHSTPGWSAK

-589 VLSPAAVI
+589 VLLPAAVI

-602 PDPFSVPAVAGLT
+602 PDPFSVPAVSGLT
-615 LTSGTSELL
+615 LASGTSELL

-644 VYSQKG
+644 VYAQKG

-671 AELGTAWISPVQDSA
+671 AELGVAWVSPVQDGA

-707 AVQVVGKTAPPSD
+707 TVQVVGKTAPPSD

-726 DGKRLTWGPVTDID
+726 DGERLTWGPVTDID

-815 ANYPLNSTPVLA
+815 ASYTLNTTPVVA
-827 IDTSRM
+827 PDSSRM
-833 WGNDAAQLWTN
+833 WSNDTAQLWTN
-844 STAVFL
+844 TTAVFL
-850 LPQYQAIFWMGS
+850 VPQYQAIFWTGS
-862 VTFTDSG
+862 VTFTESG
-869 NLTIA
+869 SLTIA
-874 ASVSGYAWKLTWK
+874 ATVSGYAWKITWK
-887 KNSDVAYV
+887 KSSDVAYV

-912 IDVDQSNQQGQIGTV
+912 IDVDQSNLQGLIGSV

-947 GGSRLSIGTGWRN
+947 GGSRLSIGTGWRS

-969 SDGGSAI
+969 SDGGSAT

>member
-17 AAGAVVADAV
+17 AVGAVVADAV
-27 LGMVIDSGI
+27 LGMVIESGI

-60 VAGGVANLAVHSL
+60 VAGGVANLAVQSL
-73 LGTNSP
+73 IGSNSP

-117 RVFIEVSGQ
+117 RVFIEVSGSS
-126 IGGYGNEYLHLVL
+126 NEYLHLVL
-139 VLAEGPVTSI
+139 ALSEGPVTAI
-149 DNVYL
+149 DNEYL
-154 DEVLSTD
+154 DDVLSTD
-161 AKFAGLL
+161 AKFTGLL
-168 TITKHLGTLGEGAD
+168 TVTKHLGTPGEAAD

-190 KWTSDCKLSNCAYLY
+190 KWTSACKLSNCAYLY

-222 ADVRGRTLYDPRI
+222 ADVRGRTLYDPRD
-235 ASGEVPVEQTRYSNN
+235 GQTRYSNN
-250 PALVL
+250 PALVI
-255 RDYLSNSLYGRG
+255 RDYLSNTIYGRG
-267 IASSA
+267 IATSA
-272 IDDASIAA
+272 IDDASISA
-280 AANACDVRITAPSFS
+280 AANACDIRITAPSFS
-295 DIFTVSTATNTSRLA
+295 DIFTVSTTTEA
-310 LTFAQ
+310 LTFSQ

-327 SSTATL
+327 SSTATV
-333 PSPLLAGTTYYAIKA
+333 PSPLVAGTTYYAIKV
-348 TDTSYQLATSVV
+348 TDTSYQLATTMA
-360 NAFTGTAIDL
+360 NAFAGTAIDL
-370 TNMTSTGS
+370 TSAGS

-428 LDVATTATI
+428 LDVATTA
-437 ASSFGFTESNI
+437 SSFGFTESNI

-479 DLAMLESTALRATD
+479 DLAMVESTALRATD

-508 NTYRAQNIGQL
+508 NSYRAQNIGQL

-547 PITHSTPGWNAK
+547 PITHSTPGWSAK

-602 PDPFSVPAVAGLT
+602 PDPFSVPAVSGLT
-615 LTSGTSELL
+615 LASGTSELL

-644 VYSQKG
+644 VYAQKG
-650 QVEVQTQAT
+650 QVEVQSKAT

-671 AELGTAWISPVQDSA
+671 AELGVAWVSPVQDSA

-707 AVQVVGKTAPPSD
+707 TVQVVGKTAPPSD

-726 DGKRLTWGPVTDID
+726 DGERLTWGPVTDID

-815 ANYPLNSTPVLA
+815 ASYTLNTTPVVA
-827 IDTSRM
+827 PDSSRM
-833 WGNDAAQLWTN
+833 WSNDTAQLWTN
-844 STAVFL
+844 TTAVFL
-850 LPQYQAIFWMGS
+850 VPQYLAIFWTGS
-862 VTFTDSG
+862 VTFTESG
-869 NLTIA
+869 SLTIA
-874 ASVSGYAWKLTWK
+874 ATVSGYAWKITWK
-887 KNSDVAYV
+887 KSSDVAYV

-912 IDVDQSNQQGQIGTV
+912 IDVDQSNLQGLIGSV

-935 KTIRLPDVVIAS
+935 KTIRLPDVQIATS
-947 GGSRLSIGTGWRN
+947 GSRLSIGTGWRN

-969 SDGGSAI
+969 SDGGSAT

>member
-17 AAGAVVADAV
+17 AVGIVVADAV
-27 LGMVIDSGI
+27 LGMVIESGI
-36 TAAAADVLGASLA
+36 TAVAADVLGASLA

-60 VAGGVANLAVHSL
+60 VAGGVANLAVQSL
-73 LGTNSP
+73 IGSNSP

-117 RVFIEVSGQ
+117 RVFIEVSGSS
-126 IGGYGNEYLHLVL
+126 NEYLHLVL
-139 VLAEGPVTSI
+139 VLSEGPVTAI

-154 DEVLSTD
+154 DDVLSTD
-161 AKFAGLL
+161 VKFTGLL
-168 TITKHLGTLGEGAD
+168 TVTKHLGTPGEAAD

-190 KWTSDCKLSNCAYLY
+190 KWTSACKLSNCAYLY

-222 ADVRGRTLYDPRI
+222 ADVRGRTLYDPRD
-235 ASGEVPVEQTRYSNN
+235 GQTRYSNN
-250 PALVL
+250 PALVI
-255 RDYLSNSLYGRG
+255 RDYLSNAIYGRG

-272 IDDASIAA
+272 IDDTSIAA
-280 AANACDVRITAPSFS
+280 AANACDIRITAPSFS
-295 DIFTVSTATNTSRLA
+295 DIFTVSTTTEA

-327 SSTATL
+327 SSTATV
-333 PSPLLAGTTYYAIKA
+333 PSPLVAGTTYYAIKA
-348 TDTSYQLATSVV
+348 TDTSYQLATTLA
-360 NAFTGTAIDL
+360 NAYACVAIDL
-370 TNMTSTGS
+370 TSAGS

-428 LDVATTATI
+428 LDVATTA
-437 ASSFGFTESNI
+437 SSFGFTESNI

-457 GKRAKYNRVTAGFY
+457 GKRAKYNRVSAGFY

-479 DLAMLESTALRATD
+479 DLAMVESTALRATD

-508 NTYRAQNIGQL
+508 NSYRAQNIGQL

-547 PITHSTPGWNAK
+547 PITHSTPGWSAK

-602 PDPFSVPAVAGLT
+602 PDPFNVPAVSGLT
-615 LTSGTSELL
+615 LASGTTELL
-624 RLADGSVISRIRVG
+624 RLSDGSVISRIRVG

-644 VYSQKG
+644 VYAQKG

-671 AELGTAWISPVQDSA
+671 AELGVAWVSPVQDGA
-686 SYNVRIRA
+686 NYNVRIRA

-707 AVQVVGKTAPPSD
+707 TVQVVGKTAPPSD

-726 DGKRLTWGPVTDID
+726 DGERLTWGPVSDID

-786 KAVDTTGNESLNVT
+786 KAFDTTGNESLNVT

-815 ANYPLNSTPVLA
+815 ASYTLNTTPVLA
-827 IDTSRM
+827 PDSSRM
-833 WGNDAAQLWTN
+833 WSNDSAQLWTN
-844 STAVFL
+844 TTAVFL
-850 LPQYQAIFWMGS
+850 VPQYQAIFWTGS
-862 VTFTDSG
+862 VTFTESG
-869 NLTIA
+869 SLTIA
-874 ASVSGYAWKLTWK
+874 ATVSGYAWKITWK
-887 KNSDVAYV
+887 KSSDVAYV

-912 IDVDQSNQQGQIGTV
+912 IDVDQSNLQGLIGSV

-935 KTIRLPDVVIAS
+935 KTIRLPDVVITS

-969 SDGGSAI
+969 SDGGSAT

>member
-17 AAGAVVADAV
+17 AVGAVVADAV
-27 LGMVIDSGI
+27 LGMVIESGI

-60 VAGGVANLAVHSL
+60 VAGGVANLAVQSL
-73 LGTNSP
+73 IGSNSP

-117 RVFIEVSGQ
+117 RVFIEVSGSS
-126 IGGYGNEYLHLVL
+126 NEYLHLVL
-139 VLAEGPVTSI
+139 VLSEGPVTAI

-154 DEVLSTD
+154 DDVLSTD
-161 AKFAGLL
+161 AKFTGLL
-168 TITKHLGTLGEGAD
+168 TVTKHLGTPGEAAD

-190 KWTSDCKLSNCAYLY
+190 KWTSVCKLSNCAYLY

-222 ADVRGRTLYDPRI
+222 ADVRGRTLYDPRD
-235 ASGEVPVEQTRYSNN
+235 GQTWYSNN
-250 PALVL
+250 PALVI
-255 RDYLSNSLYGRG
+255 RDYLSNAIYGRG

-272 IDDASIAA
+272 IDDTSIAA
-280 AANACDVRITAPSFS
+280 AANACDIRITAPSFS
-295 DIFTVSTATNTSRLA
+295 DIFTVSTTTEA
-310 LTFAQ
+310 LTFSQ

-327 SSTATL
+327 SSTATV
-333 PSPLLAGTTYYAIKA
+333 PSPLVAGTTYYAIKV
-348 TDTSYQLATSVV
+348 TDTSYQLATTMANSF
-360 NAFTGTAIDL
+360 AGTAIDL
-370 TNMTSTGS
+370 TSAGS

-428 LDVATTATI
+428 LDVATTA
-437 ASSFGFTESNI
+437 SGFGFNESNI

-479 DLAMLESTALRATD
+479 DLAMVESTALRATD

-508 NTYRAQNIGQL
+508 NSYRAQNIGQL

-547 PITHSTPGWNAK
+547 PITHSTPGWSAK

-602 PDPFSVPAVAGLT
+602 PDPFSVPAVSGLT

-644 VYSQKG
+644 VYAQKG
-650 QVEVQTQAT
+650 QVEVQSKAT

-671 AELGTAWISPVQDSA
+671 AELGVAWVSPVQDSA

-707 AVQVVGKTAPPSD
+707 TVQVVGKTAPPSD

-726 DGKRLTWGPVTDID
+726 DGERLTWGPVTDID

-815 ANYPLNSTPVLA
+815 ASYTLNTTPVVA
-827 IDTSRM
+827 PDSSRM
-833 WGNDAAQLWTN
+833 WSNDTAQLWTN
-844 STAVFL
+844 TTAVFL
-850 LPQYQAIFWMGS
+850 VPQYQAIFWTGS
-862 VTFTDSG
+862 VTFTESG
-869 NLTIA
+869 SLTIA
-874 ASVSGYAWKLTWK
+874 ATVSGYAWKITWK
-887 KNSDVAYV
+887 KSSDVAYV

-912 IDVDQSNQQGQIGTV
+912 IDVDQSNLQGLIGSV

-935 KTIRLPDVVIAS
+935 KTIRLPDVQIATS
-947 GGSRLSIGTGWRN
+947 GSRLSIGTGWRN

-969 SDGGSAI
+969 SDGGSAT

>member
-17 AAGAVVADAV
+17 AVGAVVADAV
-27 LGMVIDSGI
+27 LGMVIESGI

-60 VAGGVANLAVHSL
+60 VAGGVANLAVQSL
-73 LGTNSP
+73 IGSNSP

-117 RVFIEVSGQ
+117 RVFIEVSGSS
-126 IGGYGNEYLHLVL
+126 NEYLHLVL
-139 VLAEGPVTSI
+139 VLSEGPVTAI

-154 DEVLSTD
+154 DDVLSTD
-161 AKFAGLL
+161 AKFSGLL
-168 TITKHLGTLGEGAD
+168 TVTKHLGTPGEAAD

-190 KWTSDCKLSNCAYLY
+190 KWTSACKLSNCAYLY

-222 ADVRGRTLYDPRI
+222 ADVRGRTLYDPRD
-235 ASGEVPVEQTRYSNN
+235 GQTRYSNN
-250 PALVL
+250 PALVI
-255 RDYLSNSLYGRG
+255 RDYLSNAIYGRG

-272 IDDASIAA
+272 IDDTSIAA
-280 AANACDVRITAPSFS
+280 AANACDIRITAPSFS
-295 DIFTVSTATNTSRLA
+295 DIFTVSTTTEA

-327 SSTATL
+327 SSTATV
-333 PSPLLAGTTYYAIKA
+333 PSPLVAGTTYYAIKV
-348 TDTSYQLATSVV
+348 TDTSYQLATTMA
-360 NAFTGTAIDL
+360 NAFAGTAIDL
-370 TNMTSTGS
+370 TSAGS

-428 LDVATTATI
+428 LDVATTA
-437 ASSFGFTESNI
+437 SSFGFTESNI

-479 DLAMLESTALRATD
+479 DLAMVESTALRATD

-508 NTYRAQNIGQL
+508 NSYRAQNIGQL

-547 PITHSTPGWNAK
+547 PITHSTPGWSAK

-602 PDPFSVPAVAGLT
+602 PDPFSVPAMSGLT
-615 LTSGTSELL
+615 LASGTSELL
-624 RLADGSVISRIRVG
+624 RLADGSVISRICVG

-644 VYSQKG
+644 VYAQKG
-650 QVEVQTQAT
+650 QVEIQTQAT

-671 AELGTAWISPVQDSA
+671 AELGVAWVSPVQDGA

-707 AVQVVGKTAPPSD
+707 TVQVVGKTAPPSD

-726 DGKRLTWGPVTDID
+726 DGERLTWGPVTDID

-815 ANYPLNSTPVLA
+815 ASYTLNTTPVVA
-827 IDTSRM
+827 PDSSRM
-833 WGNDAAQLWTN
+833 WSNDSAQLWTN
-844 STAVFL
+844 TTAVFL
-850 LPQYQAIFWMGS
+850 VPQYQAIFWTGS
-862 VTFTDSG
+862 VTFTESG
-869 NLTIA
+869 SLTIA
-874 ASVSGYAWKLTWK
+874 ATVSGYAWKITWK
-887 KNSDVAYV
+887 KSSDVAYV

-912 IDVDQSNQQGQIGTV
+912 IDVDQSNLQGLIGSV

-935 KTIRLPDVVIAS
+935 KTIRLPDVQIAT

-969 SDGGSAI
+969 SDGGSAT

>member
-17 AAGAVVADAV
+17 AVGAVVADAV
-27 LGMVIDSGI
+27 LGMVIESGI

-60 VAGGVANLAVHSL
+60 VAGGVANLAVQSL
-73 LGTNSP
+73 IGSNSP

-117 RVFIEVSGQ
+117 RVFIEVSGSS
-126 IGGYGNEYLHLVL
+126 NEYLHLVL
-139 VLAEGPVTSI
+139 VLSEGPVTAI

-154 DEVLSTD
+154 DDVLSTD
-161 AKFAGLL
+161 AKFTGLL
-168 TITKHLGTLGEGAD
+168 TVTKHLGTPGEAAD

-190 KWTSDCKLSNCAYLY
+190 KWTSACKLSNCAYLY

-222 ADVRGRTLYDPRI
+222 ADVRGRTLYDPRD
-235 ASGEVPVEQTRYSNN
+235 GQTRYSNN

-255 RDYLSNSLYGRG
+255 RDYLSNTIYGRG
-267 IASSA
+267 ISSSA
-272 IDDASIAA
+272 IDDTSIAA

-295 DIFTVSTATNTSRLA
+295 DIFTVSTTTEA

-327 SSTATL
+327 SSTATV
-333 PSPLLAGTTYYAIKA
+333 PSPLVAGTTYYAIKV
-348 TDTSYQLATSVV
+348 TDTSYQLATTMA
-360 NAFTGTAIDL
+360 NAFAGTAIDL
-370 TNMTSTGS
+370 TSAGS

-428 LDVATTATI
+428 LDVATTA
-437 ASSFGFTESNI
+437 SSFGFTESNI

-479 DLAMLESTALRATD
+479 DLAMVESTALRATD

-508 NTYRAQNIGQL
+508 NSYRAQNIGQL

-547 PITHSTPGWNAK
+547 PITHSTPGWSAK

-602 PDPFSVPAVAGLT
+602 PDPFSVPAVSGLT
-615 LTSGTSELL
+615 LASGTTELL
-624 RLADGSVISRIRVG
+624 RLSDGSVISRIRVG

-644 VYSQKG
+644 VYAQKG
-650 QVEVQTQAT
+650 QVEVQSKAT

-671 AELGTAWISPVQDSA
+671 AELGVAWVSPVQDSA

-707 AVQVVGKTAPPSD
+707 TVQVVGKTAPPSD

-726 DGKRLTWGPVTDID
+726 DGERLTWGPVTDID

-815 ANYPLNSTPVLA
+815 ASYTLNTTPVVA
-827 IDTSRM
+827 PDSSRM
-833 WGNDAAQLWTN
+833 WSNDTAQLWTN
-844 STAVFL
+844 TTAVFL
-850 LPQYQAIFWMGS
+850 VPQYLAIFWTGS
-862 VTFTDSG
+862 VTFTESG
-869 NLTIA
+869 SLTIA
-874 ASVSGYAWKLTWK
+874 ATVSGYAWKITWK
-887 KNSDVAYV
+887 KSSDVAYV

-912 IDVDQSNQQGQIGTV
+912 IDVDQSNLQGLIGSV

-935 KTIRLPDVVIAS
+935 KTIRLPDVQIATS
-947 GGSRLSIGTGWRN
+947 GSRLSIGTGWRN

-969 SDGGSAI
+969 SDGGSAT

>member
-17 AAGAVVADAV
+17 AVGAVVADAV
-27 LGMVIDSGI
+27 LGMVIESGI

-60 VAGGVANLAVHSL
+60 VAGGVANLAVQSL
-73 LGTNSP
+73 IGSNSP

-117 RVFIEVSGQ
+117 RVFIEVSGSS
-126 IGGYGNEYLHLVL
+126 NEYLHLVL
-139 VLAEGPVTSI
+139 ALSEGPVTAI

-154 DEVLSTD
+154 DDVLSTD
-161 AKFAGLL
+161 AKFTGLL
-168 TITKHLGTLGEGAD
+168 TVTKHLGTPGEAAD

-190 KWTSDCKLSNCAYLY
+190 KWTSACKLSNCAYLY

-222 ADVRGRTLYDPRI
+222 ADVRGRTLYDPRD
-235 ASGEVPVEQTRYSNN
+235 GQTRYSNN
-250 PALVL
+250 PALVI
-255 RDYLSNSLYGRG
+255 RDYLSNTIYGRG
-267 IASSA
+267 IATSA
-272 IDDASIAA
+272 IDDASISA
-280 AANACDVRITAPSFS
+280 AANACDIRITAPSFS
-295 DIFTVSTATNTSRLA
+295 DIFTVSTTTEA
-310 LTFAQ
+310 LTFSQ

-327 SSTATL
+327 SSTATV
-333 PSPLLAGTTYYAIKA
+333 PSPLVAGTTYYAIKV
-348 TDTSYQLATSVV
+348 TDTSYQLATTMA
-360 NAFTGTAIDL
+360 NAFAGTAIDL
-370 TNMTSTGS
+370 TSAGS

-428 LDVATTATI
+428 LDVATTA
-437 ASSFGFTESNI
+437 SSFGFTESNI

-479 DLAMLESTALRATD
+479 DLAMVESTALRATD

-508 NTYRAQNIGQL
+508 NSYRAQNIGQL

-547 PITHSTPGWNAK
+547 PITHSTPGWSAK

-602 PDPFSVPAVAGLT
+602 PDPFSVPAVSGLT
-615 LTSGTSELL
+615 LASGTSELL

-644 VYSQKG
+644 VYAQKG
-650 QVEVQTQAT
+650 QVEVQSKAT

-671 AELGTAWISPVQDSA
+671 AELGVAWVSPVQDSA

-707 AVQVVGKTAPPSD
+707 TVQVVGKTAPPSD

-726 DGKRLTWGPVTDID
+726 DGERLTWGPVTDID

-815 ANYPLNSTPVLA
+815 ASYTLNTTPVVA
-827 IDTSRM
+827 PDSSRM
-833 WGNDAAQLWTN
+833 WSNDTAQLWTN
-844 STAVFL
+844 TTAVFL
-850 LPQYQAIFWMGS
+850 VPQYLAIFWTGS
-862 VTFTDSG
+862 VTFTESG
-869 NLTIA
+869 SLTIA
-874 ASVSGYAWKLTWK
+874 ATVSGYAWKITWK
-887 KNSDVAYV
+887 KSSDVAYV

-912 IDVDQSNQQGQIGTV
+912 IDVDQSNLQGLIGSV

-935 KTIRLPDVVIAS
+935 KTIRLPDVQIATS
-947 GGSRLSIGTGWRN
+947 GSRLSIGTGWRN

-969 SDGGSAI
+969 SDGGSAT

>member
-17 AAGAVVADAV
+17 AVGAVVADAV
-27 LGMVIDSGI
+27 LGMVIESGI

-60 VAGGVANLAVHSL
+60 VAGGVANLAVQSL
-73 LGTNSP
+73 IGSNSP

-117 RVFIEVSGQ
+117 RVFIEVSGSS
-126 IGGYGNEYLHLVL
+126 NEYLHLVL
-139 VLAEGPVTSI
+139 VLSEGPVTAI

-154 DEVLSTD
+154 DDVLSTD
-161 AKFAGLL
+161 AKFTGLL
-168 TITKHLGTLGEGAD
+168 TVTKHLGTPGEAAD

-190 KWTSDCKLSNCAYLY
+190 KWTSACKLSNCAYLY

-222 ADVRGRTLYDPRI
+222 ADVRGRTLYDPRD
-235 ASGEVPVEQTRYSNN
+235 GQTRYSNN

-255 RDYLSNSLYGRG
+255 RDYLINTIYGRG

-272 IDDASIAA
+272 IDDTSIAA

-295 DIFTVSTATNTSRLA
+295 DIFTVSTATNTSNLV
-310 LTFAQ
+310 LTFSQ

-327 SSTATL
+327 SSTATV
-333 PSPLLAGTTYYAIKA
+333 PSPLVAGTTYYAIKA
-348 TDTSYQLATSVV
+348 TDTSYQLATTLA
-360 NAFTGTAIDL
+360 NAFAGTAIDL
-370 TNMTSTGS
+370 TSAGS
-378 GQHTLAQVNYAA
+378 GQHTLAQANYAA

-428 LDVATTATI
+428 LDVATTA
-437 ASSFGFTESNI
+437 SSFGFTESNI

-479 DLAMLESTALRATD
+479 DLAMIESTALRATD

-508 NTYRAQNIGQL
+508 NSYRAQNIGQL

-547 PITHSTPGWNAK
+547 PITHSTPGWSAK

-602 PDPFSVPAVAGLT
+602 PDPFSVPAVSGLT
-615 LTSGTSELL
+615 LASGTSELL

-644 VYSQKG
+644 VYAQKG

-671 AELGTAWISPVQDSA
+671 AELGVAWVSPVQDGA

-707 AVQVVGKTAPPSD
+707 TVQVVGKTAPPSD

-726 DGKRLTWGPVTDID
+726 DGERLTWGPVSDID

-815 ANYPLNSTPVLA
+815 ASYTLNTTPVVA
-827 IDTSRM
+827 PDSSRM
-833 WGNDAAQLWTN
+833 WSNDTAQLWTN
-844 STAVFL
+844 TAAVFL
-850 LPQYQAIFWMGS
+850 VPQYQAIFWTGS

-869 NLTIA
+869 SLTIA
-874 ASVSGYAWKLTWK
+874 ATVSGYAWKITWK
-887 KNSDVAYV
+887 KSSDVAYV

-912 IDVDQSNQQGQIGTV
+912 IDVDQSNLQGLIGSV

-935 KTIRLPDVVIAS
+935 KTIRLPDVLIPT

-969 SDGGSAI
+969 SDGGSAT

-981 DKSTSGPLIQCFN
+981 DKSTTGPLIQCFN

>member
-17 AAGAVVADAV
+17 AVGAVVADAV
-27 LGMVIDSGI
+27 LGMVIESGI

-60 VAGGVANLAVHSL
+60 VAGGVANLAVQSL
-73 LGTNSP
+73 IGSNSP

-117 RVFIEVSGQ
+117 RVFIEVSGSS
-126 IGGYGNEYLHLVL
+126 NEYLHLVL
-139 VLAEGPVTSI
+139 VLCEGSVTEI

-154 DEVLSTD
+154 DDVLSSD
-161 AKFAGLL
+161 AKFNGLV
-168 TITKHLGTLGEGAD
+168 TVTKHLGTPGEGAD

-190 KWTSDCKLSNCAYLY
+190 KWTSECKLSNCAYLY
-205 VKLKY
+205 LKLKY

-222 ADVRGRTLYDPRI
+222 ADVRGRTLYDPRD
-235 ASGEVPVEQTRYSNN
+235 GQTRYSNN

-255 RDYLSNSLYGRG
+255 RDYLSNTIYGRG

-272 IDDASIAA
+272 IDDTSIAA
-280 AANACDVRITAPSFS
+280 AANACDVRITAPNFS
-295 DIFTVSTATNTSRLA
+295 DIFTVSTTTEA
-310 LTFAQ
+310 LTFSQ

-333 PSPLLAGTTYYAIKA
+333 PSPLVAGITYYAIKA
-348 TDTSYQLATSVV
+348 TDTSYQLATTLA
-360 NAFTGTAIDL
+360 NAFAGTAIDL
-370 TNMTSTGS
+370 TSAGT

-428 LDVATTATI
+428 LDVATTA
-437 ASSFGFTESNI
+437 SSFGFTESNI

-479 DLAMLESTALRATD
+479 DLAMVESTTLRATD

-508 NTYRAQNIGQL
+508 NSYRAQNIGQL

-547 PITHSTPGWNAK
+547 PITHSTPGWSAK

-602 PDPFSVPAVAGLT
+602 PDPFSVPAVSGLT
-615 LTSGTSELL
+615 LASGTSELL

-644 VYSQKG
+644 VYAQKG
-650 QVEVQTQAT
+650 QVEVQSKAT

-671 AELGTAWISPVQDSA
+671 AELGVAWVSPVQDSA

-707 AVQVVGKTAPPSD
+707 TVQVVGKTAPPSD

-726 DGKRLTWGPVTDID
+726 DGERLTWEPVSDID

-815 ANYPLNSTPVLA
+815 ASYTLNTTPVVA
-827 IDTSRM
+827 PDSSRM
-833 WGNDAAQLWTN
+833 WSNDTAQLWTN
-844 STAVFL
+844 TTAVFL
-850 LPQYQAIFWMGS
+850 VPQYQAIFWTGS
-862 VTFTDSG
+862 VTFTESG
-869 NLTIA
+869 SLTIA
-874 ASVSGYAWKLTWK
+874 ATVSGYAWKITWK
-887 KNSDVAYV
+887 KSSDVAYV

-912 IDVDQSNQQGQIGTV
+912 IDVDQSNLQGLIGSV
-927 VAQIDVPD
+927 KAQIDVPD
-935 KTIRLPDVVIAS
+935 KTIRLPDVVIATS
-947 GGSRLSIGTGWRN
+947 GTRLAIGTGWRN

-969 SDGGSAI
+969 SDGGSAT

-994 ASGAATAGTVDA
+994 ASGTATAGTVDA

>member
-17 AAGAVVADAV
+17 AVGAVVADAV
-27 LGMVIDSGI
+27 LGMVIESGI

-60 VAGGVANLAVHSL
+60 VAGGVANLAVQSL
-73 LGTNSP
+73 IGSNSP

-117 RVFIEVSGQ
+117 RVFIEVSGSS
-126 IGGYGNEYLHLVL
+126 NEYLHLVL
-139 VLAEGPVTSI
+139 VLSEGPVTAI

-154 DEVLSTD
+154 DDVLSTD
-161 AKFAGLL
+161 AKFTGLL
-168 TITKHLGTLGEGAD
+168 TVTKHLGTPGEAAD

-222 ADVRGRTLYDPRI
+222 ADVRGRTLYDPRD
-235 ASGEVPVEQTRYSNN
+235 GQTRYSNN
-250 PALVL
+250 PALVI
-255 RDYLSNSLYGRG
+255 RDYLSNAIYGRG
-267 IASSA
+267 TASSA
-272 IDDASIAA
+272 IDDTSIAA
-280 AANACDVRITAPSFS
+280 AANACDIRITAPSFS
-295 DIFTVSTATNTSRLA
+295 DIFTVSTTTEA

-327 SSTATL
+327 SSTATV
-333 PSPLLAGTTYYAIKA
+333 PSPLVAGTTYYAIKV
-348 TDTSYQLATSVV
+348 TDTSYQLATTLA
-360 NAFTGTAIDL
+360 NAFAGTAIDL
-370 TNMTSTGS
+370 TSAGS
-378 GQHTLAQVNYAA
+378 GQHTIAQVNYAA

-428 LDVATTATI
+428 LDVATTA
-437 ASSFGFTESNI
+437 SGFGFTESNI

-479 DLAMLESTALRATD
+479 DLAMVESTALRATD

-508 NTYRAQNIGQL
+508 NSYRAQNIGQL

-547 PITHSTPGWNAK
+547 PITHSTPGWSAK

-602 PDPFSVPAVAGLT
+602 PDPFSVPAVSGLA

-644 VYSQKG
+644 VYAQKG
-650 QVEVQTQAT
+650 QVEVQSKAT

-671 AELGTAWISPVQDSA
+671 AELGVAWVSPVQDSA

-707 AVQVVGKTAPPSD
+707 TVQVVGKTAPPSD

-726 DGKRLTWGPVTDID
+726 DGERLTWGPVSDID

-786 KAVDTTGNESLNVT
+786 KAVDTTGNESLIVT

-815 ANYPLNSTPVLA
+815 ASYTLNTTPVVA
-827 IDTSRM
+827 PDSSRM
-833 WGNDAAQLWTN
+833 WSNDTAQLWTN
-844 STAVFL
+844 TTAVFL
-850 LPQYQAIFWMGS
+850 VPQYQAISWTGS
-862 VTFTDSG
+862 VTFTESG
-869 NLTIA
+869 SLTIA
-874 ASVSGYAWKLTWK
+874 ATISGYAWKITWK
-887 KNSDVAYV
+887 KTTDVAYV

-912 IDVDQSNQQGQIGTV
+912 IDVDQSNLQGLIGSV

-935 KTIRLPDVVIAS
+935 KTIRLPDVVIAT

-969 SDGGSAI
+969 SDGGSAT

>member
-17 AAGAVVADAV
+17 AVGAVVADAV
-27 LGMVIDSGI
+27 LGMVIESGI

-60 VAGGVANLAVHSL
+60 VAGGVANLAVQSL
-73 LGTNSP
+73 IGSNSP

-117 RVFIEVSGQ
+117 RVFIEVSGSS
-126 IGGYGNEYLHLVL
+126 NEYLHLVL
-139 VLAEGPVTSI
+139 VLSEGPVTAI

-154 DEVLSTD
+154 DDVLSTD
-161 AKFAGLL
+161 AKFTGLL
-168 TITKHLGTLGEGAD
+168 TVTKHLGTPGEAAD

-190 KWTSDCKLSNCAYLY
+190 KWTSACKLSNCAYLY

-222 ADVRGRTLYDPRI
+222 ADVRGRTLYDPRD
-235 ASGEVPVEQTRYSNN
+235 GQTRYSNN
-250 PALVL
+250 PALVI
-255 RDYLSNSLYGRG
+255 RDYLSNTIYGRG

-272 IDDASIAA
+272 IDDTSIAA

-295 DIFTVSTATNTSRLA
+295 DIFTVSTTTEA

-327 SSTATL
+327 SSTATV
-333 PSPLLAGTTYYAIKA
+333 PSPLVAGTTYYAIKV
-348 TDTSYQLATSVV
+348 TDTSYQLATTMA
-360 NAFTGTAIDL
+360 NAFAGTAIDL
-370 TNMTSTGS
+370 TSAGS

-428 LDVATTATI
+428 LDVATTA
-437 ASSFGFTESNI
+437 SSFGFTESNI

-479 DLAMLESTALRATD
+479 DLAMVESTALRATD

-508 NTYRAQNIGQL
+508 NSYRAQNIGQL
-519 TLNQSRYGLVVKF
+519 KLNQSRYGLVVKF

-547 PITHSTPGWNAK
+547 PITHTTPGWSAK

-602 PDPFSVPAVAGLT
+602 PDPFSVPAVSGLT

-644 VYSQKG
+644 VYAQKG
-650 QVEVQTQAT
+650 QVEVQSKAT

-671 AELGTAWISPVQDSA
+671 AELGVAWVSPVQDSA

-707 AVQVVGKTAPPSD
+707 TVQVVGKTAPPSD

-726 DGKRLTWGPVTDID
+726 DGERLTWGPVTDID

-815 ANYPLNSTPVLA
+815 ASYTLNTMPVVA
-827 IDTSRM
+827 PDSSRM
-833 WGNDAAQLWTN
+833 WSNDTAQLWTN
-844 STAVFL
+844 TTAVFL
-850 LPQYQAIFWMGS
+850 VPQYQAIFWTGS
-862 VTFTDSG
+862 VTFTESG
-869 NLTIA
+869 SLTIA
-874 ASVSGYAWKLTWK
+874 ATVSGYAWKITWK
-887 KNSDVAYV
+887 KSSDVAYV

-912 IDVDQSNQQGQIGTV
+912 IDVDQSNLQGLIGSV

-935 KTIRLPDVVIAS
+935 KTIRLPDVLIAT

-969 SDGGSAI
+969 SDGGSAT

>member
-17 AAGAVVADAV
+17 AVGAVVADAV
-27 LGMVIDSGI
+27 LGMVIESGI

-60 VAGGVANLAVHSL
+60 VAGGVANLAVQSL
-73 LGTNSP
+73 IGSNSP

-117 RVFIEVSGQ
+117 RVFIEVSGSS
-126 IGGYGNEYLHLVL
+126 NEYLHLVL
-139 VLAEGPVTSI
+139 VLSEGPVNAI

-154 DEVLSTD
+154 DDVLSTD
-161 AKFAGLL
+161 AKFTGLL
-168 TITKHLGTLGEGAD
+168 TVTKHLGTPGEAAD

-190 KWTSDCKLSNCAYLY
+190 KWTSACKLSNCAYLY

-222 ADVRGRTLYDPRI
+222 ADVRGRTLYDPRD
-235 ASGEVPVEQTRYSNN
+235 GQTRYSNN

-255 RDYLSNSLYGRG
+255 RDYLSNTLYGRG

-272 IDDASIAA
+272 IDDTSITA
-280 AANACDVRITAPSFS
+280 AANACDIRITAPSFS
-295 DIFTVSTATNTSRLA
+295 DIFTVSTSTEA
-310 LTFAQ
+310 LTFSQ

-327 SSTATL
+327 SSTATV
-333 PSPLLAGTTYYAIKA
+333 PSPLVAGTTYYAIKA
-348 TDTSYQLATSVV
+348 TDTSYQLATTLA
-360 NAFTGTAIDL
+360 NAYAGVAIDL
-370 TNMTSTGS
+370 TSAGS
-378 GQHTLAQVNYAA
+378 GQHTLVQVNYAA

-428 LDVATTATI
+428 LDVATTA
-437 ASSFGFTESNI
+437 SSFGFTESNI

-479 DLAMLESTALRATD
+479 DLAMIESTALRATD

-508 NTYRAQNIGQL
+508 NSYRAQNIGQL

-547 PITHSTPGWNAK
+547 PITHSTPGWSAK

-602 PDPFSVPAVAGLT
+602 PDPFSVPAVSGLT
-615 LTSGTSELL
+615 LASGTTELL
-624 RLADGSVISRIRVG
+624 RLSDGSVISRIRVG

-644 VYSQKG
+644 VYAQKG

-671 AELGTAWISPVQDSA
+671 AELGVAWVSPVQDGA

-707 AVQVVGKTAPPSD
+707 TVQVVGKTAPPSD

-726 DGKRLTWGPVTDID
+726 DGERLTWGPVSDID

-815 ANYPLNSTPVLA
+815 ASYTLNTTPVVA
-827 IDTSRM
+827 PDSSRM
-833 WGNDAAQLWTN
+833 WSNDTAQLWTN
-844 STAVFL
+844 TTAVFL
-850 LPQYQAIFWMGS
+850 VPQYQAISWTGS
-862 VTFTDSG
+862 VTFSESG
-869 NLTIA
+869 SLTIA
-874 ASVSGYAWKLTWK
+874 ATVSGYAWKITWK
-887 KNSDVAYV
+887 KSSDVAYV

-901 WADAGT
+901 WADVGT

-912 IDVDQSNQQGQIGTV
+912 IDVDQSNLQGLIGSV

-947 GGSRLSIGTGWRN
+947 GGSRLSIGTGWRS

-969 SDGGSAI
+969 SDGGSAT

-981 DKSTSGPLIQCFN
+981 DKSITGPLIQCFN

>member
-17 AAGAVVADAV
+17 AVGAVVADAV
-27 LGMVIDSGI
+27 LGMVIESGI

-60 VAGGVANLAVHSL
+60 VAGGVANLAVQSL
-73 LGTNSP
+73 IGSNSP

-117 RVFIEVSGQ
+117 RVFIEVSGSS
-126 IGGYGNEYLHLVL
+126 NEYLHLVL
-139 VLAEGPVTSI
+139 VLSEGPVTAI

-154 DEVLSTD
+154 DDVLSMD
-161 AKFAGLL
+161 AKFTGLL
-168 TITKHLGTLGEGAD
+168 TVTKHLGTPGEPAD
-182 AALTADVP
+182 ATLTADVP
-190 KWTSDCKLSNCAYLY
+190 KWTSACKLSNCAYLY

-222 ADVRGRTLYDPRI
+222 ADVRGRTLYDPRD
-235 ASGEVPVEQTRYSNN
+235 GQTRYSNN

-255 RDYLSNSLYGRG
+255 RDYLSNTIYGRG
-267 IASSA
+267 ISSSA
-272 IDDASIAA
+272 IDDTSIAA

-295 DIFTVSTATNTSRLA
+295 DIFTVSTTTEA

-327 SSTATL
+327 SSTATV
-333 PSPLLAGTTYYAIKA
+333 PSPLVAGTTYYAIKV
-348 TDTSYQLATSVV
+348 TDTSYQLATTLA
-360 NAFTGTAIDL
+360 NAYAGVAIDL
-370 TNMTSTGS
+370 TSAGS

-428 LDVATTATI
+428 LDVATTA
-437 ASSFGFTESNI
+437 SSFGFTESNI

-479 DLAMLESTALRATD
+479 DLAMVESTALRATD

-508 NTYRAQNIGQL
+508 NSYRAQNIGQL

-547 PITHSTPGWNAK
+547 PITHSTPGWSAK

-602 PDPFSVPAVAGLT
+602 PDPFSVPAVSGLT
-615 LTSGTSELL
+615 LASGTSELL

-644 VYSQKG
+644 VYAQKG

-671 AELGTAWISPVQDSA
+671 AELGVAWVSPVQDSA

-707 AVQVVGKTAPPSD
+707 TVQVVGKTAPPSD

-726 DGKRLTWGPVTDID
+726 DGERLTWGPVTDID

-815 ANYPLNSTPVLA
+815 ASYTLNTTSVVAP
-827 IDTSRM
+827 DSSRM
-833 WGNDAAQLWTN
+833 WSNDTAQLWTN
-844 STAVFL
+844 TTAVFL
-850 LPQYQAIFWMGS
+850 VPQYLAIFWTGS
-862 VTFTDSG
+862 VTFTESG
-869 NLTIA
+869 SLTIA
-874 ASVSGYAWKLTWK
+874 ATVSGYAWKITWK
-887 KNSDVAYV
+887 KSSDVAYV

-912 IDVDQSNQQGQIGTV
+912 IDVDQSNLQGLIGSV

-935 KTIRLPDVVIAS
+935 KTIRLPDVQIATS
-947 GGSRLSIGTGWRN
+947 GSRLSIGTGWRN

-969 SDGGSAI
+969 SDGGSAT

>member
-17 AAGAVVADAV
+17 AVGAVVADAV
-27 LGMVIDSGI
+27 LGMVIESGI

-60 VAGGVANLAVHSL
+60 VAGGVANLAVQSL
-73 LGTNSP
+73 IGSNSP

-117 RVFIEVSGQ
+117 RVFIEVSGSS
-126 IGGYGNEYLHLVL
+126 NEYLHLVL
-139 VLAEGPVTSI
+139 VLSEGAVTAI

-154 DEVLSTD
+154 DDVLSTD
-161 AKFAGLL
+161 AKFTGLL
-168 TITKHLGTLGEGAD
+168 TVTKHLGTPGEAAD

-222 ADVRGRTLYDPRI
+222 ADVRGRSLYDPRD
-235 ASGEVPVEQTRYSNN
+235 GQTRYSNN

-255 RDYLSNSLYGRG
+255 RDYLSNTIYGRG
-267 IASSA
+267 IATSA
-272 IDDASIAA
+272 IDDTSIAA

-295 DIFTVSTATNTSRLA
+295 DIFTVSTATEA
-310 LTFAQ
+310 LTFSQ

-327 SSTATL
+327 SSTATV
-333 PSPLLAGTTYYAIKA
+333 PSPLVAGTTYYAIKA
-348 TDTSYQLATSVV
+348 TDTSYQLATTMA
-360 NAFTGTAIDL
+360 NAYAGVAIDL
-370 TNMTSTGS
+370 TSAGS

-428 LDVATTATI
+428 LDVATTS
-437 ASSFGFTESNI
+437 SSFGFTESNI

-479 DLAMLESTALRATD
+479 DLAMVESTALRATD

-508 NTYRAQNIGQL
+508 NSYRAQNIGQL

-547 PITHSTPGWNAK
+547 PITHTTPGWSAK

-602 PDPFSVPAVAGLT
+602 PDPFSVPAVLGLT
-615 LTSGTSELL
+615 LASGTSELL
-624 RLADGSVISRIRVG
+624 RLADGSVISRIRVAG
-638 WTAPTE
+638 RHPQRSTLRRGKSKFRPKLRPIWDGRRWTLLLPSWAWPGCRPCKTE
-644 VYSQKG
+644 P
-650 QVEVQTQAT
+650 AT
-659 TDLGWSPVDIVA
+659 TCAFVRS
-671 AELGTAWISPVQDSA
+671 TRSA
-686 SYNVRIRA
+686 YA
-694 INSIG
+694 G
-699 VRGAWSQG
+699 HGAKEPCRWWAKQR
-707 AVQVVGKTAPPSD
+707 
-720 VPWLRL
+720 LRQ
-726 DGKRLTWGPVTDID
+726 T
-740 LAGYRVRWQP
+740 
-750 GGSRSWSDALELH
+750 
-763 TGLLAVSP
+763 
-771 WDLVTIPYGAGQILI
+771 
-786 KAVDTTGNESLNVT
+786 
-800 AIACNLGDAPVENVF
+800 
-815 ANYPLNSTPVLA
+815 
-827 IDTSRM
+827 
-833 WGNDAAQLWTN
+833 
-844 STAVFL
+844 FL
-850 LPQYQAIFWMGS
+850 
-862 VTFTDSG
+862 
-869 NLTIA
+869 
-874 ASVSGYAWKLTWK
+874 GYAWT
-887 KNSDVAYV
+887 
-895 PFPGRA
+895 
-901 WADAGT
+901 
-907 TYQFR
+907 
-912 IDVDQSNQQGQIGTV
+912 
-927 VAQIDVPD
+927 
-935 KTIRLPDVVIAS
+935 AS
-947 GGSRLSIGTGWRN
+947 
-960 VVIVSLTLH
+960 
-969 SDGGSAI
+969 A
-976 TARVV
+976 
-981 DKSTSGPLIQCFN
+981 
-994 ASGAATAGTVDA
+994 
-1006 YVQGY
+1006 

>member
-17 AAGAVVADAV
+17 AVGIVVADAV
-27 LGMVIDSGI
+27 LGMVIESGI
-36 TAAAADVLGASLA
+36 TAVAADVLGASLA

-60 VAGGVANLAVHSL
+60 VAGGVANLAVQSL
-73 LGTNSP
+73 IGSNSP

-117 RVFIEVSGQ
+117 RVFIEVSGSS
-126 IGGYGNEYLHLVL
+126 NEYLHLVL
-139 VLAEGPVTSI
+139 VLSEGPVTAI

-154 DEVLSTD
+154 DDVLSTD
-161 AKFAGLL
+161 AKFTGLL
-168 TITKHLGTLGEGAD
+168 TVTKHLGTPGEAAD

-190 KWTSDCKLSNCAYLY
+190 KWTSACKLSNCAYLY

-222 ADVRGRTLYDPRI
+222 ADVRGRTLYDPRD
-235 ASGEVPVEQTRYSNN
+235 GQTRYSNN
-250 PALVL
+250 PALVI
-255 RDYLSNSLYGRG
+255 RDYLSNAIYGRG

-272 IDDASIAA
+272 IDDTSIAA
-280 AANACDVRITAPSFS
+280 AANACDIRITAPSFS
-295 DIFTVSTATNTSRLA
+295 DIFTVSTTTEA

-327 SSTATL
+327 SSTATV
-333 PSPLLAGTTYYAIKA
+333 PSPLVAGTTYYAIKA
-348 TDTSYQLATSVV
+348 TDTSYQLATTLA
-360 NAFTGTAIDL
+360 NAYAGVAIDL
-370 TNMTSTGS
+370 TSAGS

-428 LDVATTATI
+428 LDVATTA
-437 ASSFGFTESNI
+437 SSFGFTESNI

-479 DLAMLESTALRATD
+479 DLAMVESTALRATD

-508 NTYRAQNIGQL
+508 NSYRAQNIGQL

-547 PITHSTPGWNAK
+547 PITHTTPGWSAK

-602 PDPFSVPAVAGLT
+602 PDPFSVPAVSGLT
-615 LTSGTSELL
+615 LASGTTELL
-624 RLADGSVISRIRVG
+624 RLSDGSVISRIRVG

-644 VYSQKG
+644 VYAQKG

-671 AELGTAWISPVQDSA
+671 AELGVAWVSPVQEGA

-707 AVQVVGKTAPPSD
+707 TVQVVGKTAPPSD

-726 DGKRLTWGPVTDID
+726 DGERLTWGPVSDID

-815 ANYPLNSTPVLA
+815 ASYTLNTTPVVA
-827 IDTSRM
+827 PDSSRM
-833 WGNDAAQLWTN
+833 WSNDSAQLWTN
-844 STAVFL
+844 TTAVFL
-850 LPQYQAIFWMGS
+850 VPQYQAIFWTGS
-862 VTFTDSG
+862 VTFTESG
-869 NLTIA
+869 SLTIA
-874 ASVSGYAWKLTWK
+874 ATVSGYAWKITWK
-887 KNSDVAYV
+887 KSSDVAYV

-912 IDVDQSNQQGQIGTV
+912 IDVDQSNLQGLIGSV

-935 KTIRLPDVVIAS
+935 KTIRLPDVVITS

-969 SDGGSAI
+969 SDGGSAT

>member
-17 AAGAVVADAV
+17 AVGAVVADAV
-27 LGMVIDSGI
+27 LGMVIESGI

-60 VAGGVANLAVHSL
+60 VAGGVANLAVQSL
-73 LGTNSP
+73 IGSNSP

-117 RVFIEVSGQ
+117 RVFIEVSGSS
-126 IGGYGNEYLHLVL
+126 NEYLHLVL
-139 VLAEGPVTSI
+139 VLSEGPVTAI

-154 DEVLSTD
+154 DDVLSTD
-161 AKFAGLL
+161 AKFSGLL
-168 TITKHLGTLGEGAD
+168 TVTKHLGTPGEAAD

-190 KWTSDCKLSNCAYLY
+190 KWTSACKLSNCAYLY

-222 ADVRGRTLYDPRI
+222 ADVRGRTLYDPRD
-235 ASGEVPVEQTRYSNN
+235 GQTRYSNN
-250 PALVL
+250 PALVI
-255 RDYLSNSLYGRG
+255 RDYLSNAIYGRG

-272 IDDASIAA
+272 IDDTSIAA
-280 AANACDVRITAPSFS
+280 AANACDIRITAPSFS
-295 DIFTVSTATNTSRLA
+295 DIFTVSTTTEA

-327 SSTATL
+327 SSTATV
-333 PSPLLAGTTYYAIKA
+333 PSPLVAGTTYYAIKV
-348 TDTSYQLATSVV
+348 TDTSYQLATTMA
-360 NAFTGTAIDL
+360 NAFAGTAIDL
-370 TNMTSTGS
+370 TSAGS

-428 LDVATTATI
+428 LDVATTA
-437 ASSFGFTESNI
+437 SSFGFTESNI

-479 DLAMLESTALRATD
+479 DLAMVESTALRATD

-508 NTYRAQNIGQL
+508 NSYRAQNIGQL

-547 PITHSTPGWNAK
+547 PITHSTPGWSAK

-573 VYVVARE
+573 VFVVARE

-602 PDPFSVPAVAGLT
+602 PDPFSVPAVSGLT

-644 VYSQKG
+644 VYAQKG
-650 QVEVQTQAT
+650 QVEVQSKAT

-671 AELGTAWISPVQDSA
+671 AELGVAWVSPVQDSA

-707 AVQVVGKTAPPSD
+707 TVQVVGKTAPPSD

-726 DGKRLTWGPVTDID
+726 DGERLTWGPVADID

-815 ANYPLNSTPVLA
+815 ASYTLNTTPVVA
-827 IDTSRM
+827 PDSSRM
-833 WGNDAAQLWTN
+833 WSNDTAQLWTN
-844 STAVFL
+844 TTAVFL
-850 LPQYQAIFWMGS
+850 VPQYQAIFWTGS
-862 VTFTDSG
+862 VTFTESG
-869 NLTIA
+869 SLTIA
-874 ASVSGYAWKLTWK
+874 ATVSGYAWKITWK
-887 KNSDVAYV
+887 KSSDVAYV

-912 IDVDQSNQQGQIGTV
+912 IDVDQSNLQGLIGSV

-969 SDGGSAI
+969 SDGGSAT

>member
-17 AAGAVVADAV
+17 AVGAVVADAV
-27 LGMVIDSGI
+27 LGIVIDSGI

-60 VAGGVANLAVHSL
+60 VAGGVANLAVQSL
-73 LGTNSP
+73 IGSNSP

-117 RVFIEVSGQ
+117 RVFIEVSGSS
-126 IGGYGNEYLHLVL
+126 NEYLHLVL
-139 VLAEGPVTSI
+139 VLSEGPVTAI

-154 DEVLSTD
+154 DDVLSSD
-161 AKFAGLL
+161 AKFNGLV
-168 TITKHLGTLGEGAD
+168 TVIKHLGTPGEAAD

-190 KWTSDCKLSNCAYLY
+190 KWTSACKLSNCAYLY

-222 ADVRGRTLYDPRI
+222 ADVRGRTLFDPRD
-235 ASGEVPVEQTRYSNN
+235 GQTRYSNN

-255 RDYLSNSLYGRG
+255 RDYLSNTIYGRG

-272 IDDASIAA
+272 LDDTSIAA

-295 DIFTVSTATNTSRLA
+295 DIFTVSTTTEA
-310 LTFAQ
+310 LTFSQ

-333 PSPLLAGTTYYAIKA
+333 PSPLVAGTTYYAIKV
-348 TDTSYQLATSVV
+348 TDTSYQLATTLA
-360 NAFTGTAIDL
+360 NAFAGVAIDL
-370 TNMTSTGS
+370 TSAVS
-378 GQHTLAQVNYAA
+378 GQHTLTQVNYAA

-428 LDVATTATI
+428 LDVATTT
-437 ASSFGFTESNI
+437 SSFGFTESNI

-457 GKRAKYNRVTAGFY
+457 GKRAKYNRVTVGFY

-479 DLAMLESTALRATD
+479 DLAMVESTALRATD

-508 NTYRAQNIGQL
+508 NSYRAQNIGQL

-547 PITHSTPGWNAK
+547 PITHSTPGWSAK

-602 PDPFSVPAVAGLT
+602 PDPFSVPAVSGLT
-615 LTSGTSELL
+615 LASGTSELL

-644 VYSQKG
+644 VYAQKG
-650 QVEVQTQAT
+650 QVEIQSKAT

-671 AELGTAWISPVQDSA
+671 AELGVAWVSPVQDGA

-707 AVQVVGKTAPPSD
+707 TVQVVGKTAPPSD

-726 DGKRLTWGPVTDID
+726 DGERLTWGPVTDID

-750 GGSRSWSDALELH
+750 GVSRSWSDALELH
-763 TGLLAVSP
+763 TGLLSVSP

-815 ANYPLNSTPVLA
+815 ASYTLNTTPVVA
-827 IDTSRM
+827 PDSSRM
-833 WGNDAAQLWTN
+833 WSNDTAQLWTN
-844 STAVFL
+844 TAAVFWCHSTKPFL
-850 LPQYQAIFWMGS
+850 GR
-862 VTFTDSG
+862 
-869 NLTIA
+869 A
-874 ASVSGYAWKLTWK
+874 ASHSPRVAVSR
-887 KNSDVAYV
+887 SQPPSVAT
-895 PFPGRA
+895 PGRSLGRRRRTLPTCRFL
-901 WADAGT
+901 DAHGLMPE
-907 TYQFR
+907 QR
-912 IDVDQSNQQGQIGTV
+912 ISF
-927 VAQIDVPD
+927 A
-935 KTIRLPDVVIAS
+935 
-947 GGSRLSIGTGWRN
+947 
-960 VVIVSLTLH
+960 
-969 SDGGSAI
+969 
-976 TARVV
+976 
-981 DKSTSGPLIQCFN
+981 STSIR
-994 ASGAATAGTVDA
+994 AIYKA
-1006 YVQGY
+1006 

>member
-17 AAGAVVADAV
+17 AVGAVVADAV
-27 LGMVIDSGI
+27 LGMVIESGI

-60 VAGGVANLAVHSL
+60 VAGGVANLAVQSL
-73 LGTNSP
+73 IGSNSP

-117 RVFIEVSGQ
+117 RVFIEVSGSS
-126 IGGYGNEYLHLVL
+126 NEYLHLVL
-139 VLAEGPVTSI
+139 VLSEGPVTAI

-154 DEVLSTD
+154 DDVLSSD
-161 AKFAGLL
+161 AKFNGLI
-168 TITKHLGTLGEGAD
+168 TVTKHLGTPGEAAD

-190 KWTSDCKLSNCAYLY
+190 KWTSACKLSNCAYLY

-222 ADVRGRTLYDPRI
+222 ADVRGRTLFDPRD
-235 ASGEVPVEQTRYSNN
+235 GQTRYSNN

-255 RDYLSNSLYGRG
+255 RDYLSNTIYGRG

-272 IDDASIAA
+272 IDDTSIAA

-295 DIFTVSTATNTSRLA
+295 DIFTVSTTTEA
-310 LTFAQ
+310 LTFSQ

-333 PSPLLAGTTYYAIKA
+333 PSPLVAGLTYYAIKA
-348 TDTSYQLATSVV
+348 TDTSYQLATTLA
-360 NAFTGTAIDL
+360 NAHAGVAIDL
-370 TNMTSTGS
+370 TSAGS

-428 LDVATTATI
+428 LDVATTA
-437 ASSFGFTESNI
+437 SSFGFTESNI

-479 DLAMLESTALRATD
+479 DLAMVESTALRATD

-508 NTYRAQNIGQL
+508 NSYRAQNIGQL

-547 PITHSTPGWNAK
+547 PITHSTPGWSAK

-589 VLSPAAVI
+589 VLLPAAVI

-602 PDPFSVPAVAGLT
+602 PDPFSVPAVSGLT
-615 LTSGTSELL
+615 LASGTSELL

-638 WTAPTE
+638 WNAPTE
-644 VYSQKG
+644 VYAQKG

-671 AELGTAWISPVQDSA
+671 AELGVAWVSPVQDGA

-707 AVQVVGKTAPPSD
+707 TVQVVGKTAPPSD

-726 DGKRLTWGPVTDID
+726 DGERLTWGPVSDID

-815 ANYPLNSTPVLA
+815 ASYTLNTTPVVA
-827 IDTSRM
+827 PDSSRM
-833 WGNDAAQLWTN
+833 WSNDTAQLWTN
-844 STAVFL
+844 TTAVFL
-850 LPQYQAIFWMGS
+850 IPQYQAIFWTGS
-862 VTFTDSG
+862 VTFTESG
-869 NLTIA
+869 SLTIA
-874 ASVSGYAWKLTWK
+874 ATVSGYAWKITWK
-887 KNSDVAYV
+887 KSSDVAYV

-912 IDVDQSNQQGQIGTV
+912 IDVDQSNLQGLIGSV

-947 GGSRLSIGTGWRN
+947 GGSRLSIGTGWRS

-969 SDGGSAI
+969 SDGGSAT

-981 DKSTSGPLIQCFN
+981 DKSITGPLIQCFN